1 MAYSSRFTETVLK
14 SEKKSDQYTSNF
26 TKSVFNNTFNSTV
39 DVDINAISRQKA
51 SQDNFPTISLNEN
64 KSILKTISAG
74 TQYLGQGALKGLEG
88 VFVDTPLIMASG
100 VKKLFGDEEGAKTLM
115 EASDVSLADMLI
127 NYVSGNETNP
137 YINGN
142 QNLWN
147 REVDKNSYIKQ
158 DNFGGKVISGIGEM
172 LPTIAIGGGV
182 KGTNL
187 AKKAASNVLLGSKAF
202 SGATNEAYRDSG
214 DIGKSMLYGLGSAGV
229 ELATEQISGGIPG
242 LKQINGNTKREI
254 LKNYAKS
261 AIGEGVEEVTSSLV
275 NPLLQTTYKG
285 SEALNQYKDKDYWK
299 DVLESGLVGTTIGGV
314 LDSPNTIHSIR
325 NNRNLNNKSTG
336 INDLRVNNIN
346 TPVEQNTFE
355 NGLKGDE
362 ILHNQDNIKNSLYQ
376 FEQTNNQ
383 KINKFRE
390 SAVKYNFNNTSESH
404 NMFNTIEKIM
414 QDKDYNV
421 IFDNTIKN
429 KSGNPVNAQIRNE
442 NGEIEIRINPNS
454 NRAGEFL
461 LTHEITHAIETDS
474 MKQLVM
480 DYASKN
486 SEFNQSL
493 KGLKQVYGTNEVSD
507 EVLADISGQL
517 FGNQEFINN
526 LSLKEPNI
534 FKRFYNKIVE
544 LANKITGN
552 SKESL
557 FIKDLKNKWE
567 IAYRNTTNEQAVE
580 NLGKNKFSIQQ
591 DMDGNKYV
599 NVDTN
604 QEIFEGKNLTEQ
616 TKIAKQYILDNFRE
630 NGINANNENINITSK
645 TANEYTHPK
654 NQLPTAT
661 KSSKMKASTELD
673 NLLSISKYQKSAT
686 DDGRHSFAKDGWDY
700 YETTFKVGDNLFTGL
715 VNIGKNGNKKTLYD
729 ITNIKRI
736 DQNRSTSAKA
746 FTTSLV
752 NSTID
757 NISQS
762 NENVNSNTSSAKYSM
777 QNNENNTQELDNS
790 SFSLEQRV
798 SGDGLLDAQDLIEEI
813 KSVGAKVDKNGYVTL
828 YHQTTNENAD
838 KIKQSGKM
846 FAKEPYVYFSTSE
859 SASQSDGRGNIKL
872 EFKIPAEKLILDDIF
887 DDNADVKIKLNSNK
901 ELDVSDYIIS
911 KNRNSISNNHKQKQL
926 DIIKNNNPVNDD
938 YHTWIRNVE
947 DIKTLEE
954 TINDSDWIGYD
965 EYNPDLSRKDIENA
979 IESGKIIVYSSY
991 PVEQGIFVSPSRM
1004 EAESYSG
1011 NGKVYSK
1018 EVNISDVAW
1027 IDPTQGQYAKV
1038 NDTRYSQQNN
1048 KWQTF
1053 LEKNF
1058 KATGT
1063 RTNMNSIRKGNMI
1076 LANSDTRNN
1085 IEKESPLAPR
1095 AIPKDPTKESS
1106 YDFKKTKTRKQVQ
1119 AELLQDMGITL
1130 EDISIGKDIASVDMS
1145 RTDPIRLNEKVFGY
1159 KVGQKINDATINKT
1173 KHNESEKIRWLNNE
1187 RKDIESL
1194 GIKPR
1199 SKESEAVQ
1207 KYGEKQY
1214 VTKNN
1219 EVIPYGDY
1227 ELAIDFPDVKV
1238 QEKIKNAAK
1247 VIRNKYDNYIDNIN
1261 GIITEMGYNPINK
1274 RKDYMRHFEALSDLF
1289 SKYGLPL
1296 NRQSMMNDAL
1306 PTDIN
1311 GLTDQFKPGK
1321 NFFTSAMERFGMKT
1335 SYDAIS
1341 GIDGYLEGAG
1351 DLIYHTED
1359 IQRYRALSKFIRDT
1373 YGSQHGFDD
1382 YSSMTSQE
1390 QAQRY
1395 EDIRFNKLSKYA
1407 AWLDEQ
1413 ANTLAG
1419 KKGKIDRGVEE
1430 TFGRKI
1436 YTICETAKKQV
1447 GSNMT
1452 GFNVRSALTNFASA
1466 IQGASKTNKIAF
1478 IKGTISSVNN
1488 IIHNDDLVNKSDFLT
1503 SRFGSKNLSQKL
1515 WQKVSNAGQIFMEG
1529 SDYFTANQ
1537 IWRSKYF
1544 ENLSKGMTENQA
1556 IKNADDFSA
1565 RIMGDRSKGAT
1576 AALFNSK
1583 TAGFLTQFQLEVNN
1597 QWSSLIHDN
1606 KIDIQS
1612 GNKTGAT
1619 VVFQLGQLA
1628 AMSYLF
1634 NNFMKSVTGSAVMI
1648 DPIDLL
1654 KKIFNPDDDKDIG
1667 EKATEVLGD
1676 VLDDMPFASIF
1687 NGGRIPVGEAF
1698 KGGTTLFKTAT
1709 NQTDSYGNKYKWS
1722 DVKDDIIE
1730 SSFYWLLPTGYGQMR
1745 KSIKG
1750 AQMYSGKLPTA
1761 GSYTKSGN
1769 LRFSADESTKG
1780 KIKAVLFGQY
1790 SSEEAQKYVESGYK
1804 TISKN
1809 KIQEMK
1815 DLNMTSSE
1823 YKKFSKEMTDAT
1835 KTTDSNN
1842 YKLYTD
1848 GENNYW
1854 YDESNGKV
1862 YDSNYRESSKAIQS
1876 LKKVSSKQLKFDY
1889 INSLNLNN
1897 EMKNKILNSYYGGN
1911 VTDSYGYTKYVKKGK
1926 YIYSSDGLQKY
1937 KNESGT
1943 VYWVNKK
1950 TGAIYNSSGKL
1961 AKKISKSK
1969 LTPATQ
1975 DLTYWYDDKNNQLYD
1990 SNYNKV
1996 DNSII
2001 SSLDKETKDIDI
2013 NVYNDYSSYDEY
2025 KYVMTSKSKYNVL
2038 KNSKFDY
2045 SKYQEIKKEISNIKE
2060 KSSNKKTDVFKYI
2073 NKLPYSK
2080 GQKIILFK
2088 MAGGYDVKAH
2098 KNELYNYING
2108 LKLSKREKEEM
2119 WKEIYGG

>member
-14 SEKKSDQYTSNF
+14 SEKKSDQYMSNF

-39 DVDINAISRQKA
+39 DVDINAINRQKA

-74 TQYLGQGALKGLEG
+74 AQHLGQGALKGLEG

-158 DNFGGKVISGIGEM
+158 DNFGGNVISGIGEM

-242 LKQINGNTKREI
+242 LKQINGNTKKEI

-336 INDLRVNNIN
+336 INDLRVNDTN

-421 IFDNTIKN
+421 IFDDTIKN
-429 KSGNPVNAQIRNE
+429 KSGNPVNAQIRNK

-493 KGLKQVYGTNEVSD
+493 EGLKQVYGTNEVSD

-534 FKRFYNKIVE
+534 FKRLYNKIVE

-567 IAYRNTTNEQAVE
+567 TAYRNTTNEQAIN
-580 NLGKNKFSIQQ
+580 NLKN
-591 DMDGNKYV
+591 D
-599 NVDTN
+599 
-604 QEIFEGKNLTEQ
+604 
-616 TKIAKQYILDNFRE
+616 
-630 NGINANNENINITSK
+630 
-645 TANEYTHPK
+645 
-654 NQLPTAT
+654 T
-661 KSSKMKASTELD
+661 KSSKGKLISGEDVIVSDDINGTHPSKQIAEQNLKSMLGIKYLNSSNNTEISIENKDIKKYLNDGYNNQKNTRLKKRISGNYGEILEIAKIDTSKSKQNYKGTNRGKQGFDYYNATLAYPIKNVSGEIIDYKYYEARLVVRKDNNNNFAYDLD
-673 NLLSISKYQKSAT
+673 NFKEKKGVVLDKTSLSIMADKSAH
-686 DDGRHSFAKDGWDY
+686 DSFI
-700 YETTFKVGDNLFTGL
+700 E
-715 VNIGKNGNKKTLYD
+715 
-729 ITNIKRI
+729 
-736 DQNRSTSAKA
+736 
-746 FTTSLV
+746 
-752 NSTID
+752 D

-762 NENVNSNTSSAKYSM
+762 NENVNSNTSSTKYSM
-777 QNNENNTQELDNS
+777 QNNENNTQGLDNS

-798 SGDGLLDAQDLIEEI
+798 SGDGLLDAQDLI
-813 KSVGAKVDKNGYVTL
+813 
-828 YHQTTNENAD
+828 
-838 KIKQSGKM
+838 
-846 FAKEPYVYFSTSE
+846 
-859 SASQSDGRGNIKL
+859 
-872 EFKIPAEKLILDDIF
+872 

-911 KNRNSISNNHKQKQL
+911 KNKNSISNNHKQKQL

-938 YHTWIRNVE
+938 YHTWIRSVE
-947 DIKTLEE
+947 DIKALEE

-991 PVEQGIFVSPSRM
+991 PVEQGIFVSPSKM
-1004 EAESYSG
+1004 EAESYSE

-1038 NDTRYSQQNN
+1038 NDTKYSQQND
-1048 KWQTF
+1048 KWQPF

-1063 RTNMNSIRKGNMI
+1063 RTNMNSIRKGDMI
-1076 LANSDTRNN
+1076 LANSDTKNN

-1130 EDISIGKDIASVDMS
+1130 EDISVGKDIASVDMS

-1173 KHNESEKIRWLNNE
+1173 KHNESKKIRWLNNE

-1247 VIRNKYDNYIDNIN
+1247 VIRNKYDTYIDNIN
-1261 GIITEMGYNPINK
+1261 SIITEMGYNPINK

-1488 IIHNDDLVNKSDFLT
+1488 IIHKDDLVNKSDFLT

-1515 WQKVSNAGQIFMEG
+1515 WQKASNAGQIFMEG

-1654 KKIFNPDDDKDIG
+1654 KKIFNPDDDDKDFG
-1667 EKATEVLGD
+1667 ERATEVLGD

-1730 SSFYWLLPTGYGQMR
+1730 SSFYWLLPTGYGQIR

-1780 KIKAVLFGQY
+1780 KIKAMLFGQY
-1790 SSEEAQKYVESGYK
+1790 SSKEAQKYVESGYK

-1823 YKKFSKEMTDAT
+1823 YR
-1835 KTTDSNN
+1835 N
-1842 YKLYTD
+1842 YKKGL
-1848 GENNYW
+1848 
-1854 YDESNGKV
+1854 SNAGTSI
-1862 YDSNYRESSKAIQS
+1862 DSKLN
-1876 LKKVSSKQLKFDY
+1876 Y
-1889 INSLNLNN
+1889 INKQNYSVSQKNIMANN
-1897 EMKNKILNSYYGGN
+1897 IVNSENIKIDMK
-1911 VTDSYGYTKYVKKGK
+1911 D
-1926 YIYSSDGLQKY
+1926 
-1937 KNESGT
+1937 
-1943 VYWVNKK
+1943 
-1950 TGAIYNSSGKL
+1950 
-1961 AKKISKSK
+1961 
-1969 LTPATQ
+1969 
-1975 DLTYWYDDKNNQLYD
+1975 
-1990 SNYNKV
+1990 
-1996 DNSII
+1996 
-2001 SSLDKETKDIDI
+2001 
-2013 NVYNDYSSYDEY
+2013 YNDYSSYDEY
-2025 KYVMTSKSKYNVL
+2025 KYAMTSKSKYNVL

>member
-14 SEKKSDQYTSNF
+14 SEKKSDQYMSNF

-39 DVDINAISRQKA
+39 DVDINAINRQKA

-74 TQYLGQGALKGLEG
+74 AQHLGQGALKGLEG

-187 AKKAASNVLLGSKAF
+187 TKKAASNVLLGSKAF

-242 LKQINGNTKREI
+242 LKQINGNTKKEI

-285 SEALNQYKDKDYWK
+285 SEALNRYKDKDYWK

-336 INDLRVNNIN
+336 INDLRVNDTN

-421 IFDNTIKN
+421 IFDDTIKT

-493 KGLKQVYGTNEVSD
+493 EGLKQVYGTNEVSD

-567 IAYRNTTNEQAVE
+567 TAYRNTTNEQAIN
-580 NLGKNKFSIQQ
+580 NLKN
-591 DMDGNKYV
+591 D
-599 NVDTN
+599 
-604 QEIFEGKNLTEQ
+604 
-616 TKIAKQYILDNFRE
+616 
-630 NGINANNENINITSK
+630 
-645 TANEYTHPK
+645 
-654 NQLPTAT
+654 T
-661 KSSKMKASTELD
+661 KSSKGKLISGEDVIVSDDINGTHPSKQIAEQNLKSMLGIKYLNSSNNTEISIENKDIKKYLNDGYNNQKNTRLKKRISGNYGEILEIAKIDTSKSKQNYKGTNRGKQGFDYYNATLAYPIKNVLGEIIDYKYYEARLVVRKDNNNNFAYDLD
-673 NLLSISKYQKSAT
+673 NFKEKKGIVLDKTSLSIMADKSAH
-686 DDGRHSFAKDGWDY
+686 DSFT
-700 YETTFKVGDNLFTGL
+700 E
-715 VNIGKNGNKKTLYD
+715 
-729 ITNIKRI
+729 
-736 DQNRSTSAKA
+736 
-746 FTTSLV
+746 
-752 NSTID
+752 D

-762 NENVNSNTSSAKYSM
+762 NENVNSNTSSTKYSM
-777 QNNENNTQELDNS
+777 QNNENNTQ
-790 SFSLEQRV
+790 
-798 SGDGLLDAQDLIEEI
+798 
-813 KSVGAKVDKNGYVTL
+813 
-828 YHQTTNENAD
+828 
-838 KIKQSGKM
+838 
-846 FAKEPYVYFSTSE
+846 
-859 SASQSDGRGNIKL
+859 
-872 EFKIPAEKLILDDIF
+872 
-887 DDNADVKIKLNSNK
+887 
-901 ELDVSDYIIS
+901 
-911 KNRNSISNNHKQKQL
+911 
-926 DIIKNNNPVNDD
+926 
-938 YHTWIRNVE
+938 
-947 DIKTLEE
+947 
-954 TINDSDWIGYD
+954 
-965 EYNPDLSRKDIENA
+965 
-979 IESGKIIVYSSY
+979 
-991 PVEQGIFVSPSRM
+991 
-1004 EAESYSG
+1004 
-1011 NGKVYSK
+1011 
-1018 EVNISDVAW
+1018 
-1027 IDPTQGQYAKV
+1027 GQYAKV
-1038 NDTRYSQQNN
+1038 NDTKYSQQND
-1048 KWQTF
+1048 KWQPF

-1063 RTNMNSIRKGNMI
+1063 RTNMNSIRKGDMI
-1076 LANSDTRNN
+1076 LANSDTKNN

-1130 EDISIGKDIASVDMS
+1130 EDISVGKDIASVDMS

-1173 KHNESEKIRWLNNE
+1173 KHNESKKIRWLNNE

-1247 VIRNKYDNYIDNIN
+1247 VIRNKYDTYIDNIN
-1261 GIITEMGYNPINK
+1261 SIITEMGYNPINK

-1321 NFFTSAMERFGMKT
+1321 NFFTSAMERVGMKT

-1654 KKIFNPDDDKDIG
+1654 KKIFNPDDDDKDFG
-1667 EKATEVLGD
+1667 ERATEVLGD

-1698 KGGTTLFKTAT
+1698 KGGTTLFKTVT

-1722 DVKDDIIE
+1722 NVKDDIIE
-1730 SSFYWLLPTGYGQMR
+1730 SSFYWLLPTGYGQIR

-1780 KIKAVLFGQY
+1780 KIKAMLFGQY
-1790 SSEEAQKYVESGYK
+1790 SSKEAQKYVESGYK

-1823 YKKFSKEMTDAT
+1823 YR
-1835 KTTDSNN
+1835 N
-1842 YKLYTD
+1842 YKKGL
-1848 GENNYW
+1848 
-1854 YDESNGKV
+1854 SNAGTSI
-1862 YDSNYRESSKAIQS
+1862 DSKLN
-1876 LKKVSSKQLKFDY
+1876 Y
-1889 INSLNLNN
+1889 INKQNYSVSQKNIMANN
-1897 EMKNKILNSYYGGN
+1897 IVNSENIKIDMK
-1911 VTDSYGYTKYVKKGK
+1911 D
-1926 YIYSSDGLQKY
+1926 
-1937 KNESGT
+1937 
-1943 VYWVNKK
+1943 
-1950 TGAIYNSSGKL
+1950 
-1961 AKKISKSK
+1961 
-1969 LTPATQ
+1969 
-1975 DLTYWYDDKNNQLYD
+1975 
-1990 SNYNKV
+1990 
-1996 DNSII
+1996 
-2001 SSLDKETKDIDI
+2001 
-2013 NVYNDYSSYDEY
+2013 YNDYSSYDEY
-2025 KYVMTSKSKYNVL
+2025 KYAMTSKSKYNVL

-2088 MAGGYDVKAH
+2088 MAGGYDVKVH

>member
-14 SEKKSDQYTSNF
+14 SEKKSDQYMSNF

-39 DVDINAISRQKA
+39 DVDINAINRQKA

-74 TQYLGQGALKGLEG
+74 AQHLGQGALKGLEG

-242 LKQINGNTKREI
+242 LKQINGNTKKEI

-336 INDLRVNNIN
+336 INDLRVNDTN

-421 IFDNTIKN
+421 IFDDIIKN
-429 KSGNPVNAQIRNE
+429 KSGNPVNAQIRNK

-493 KGLKQVYGTNEVSD
+493 EGLKQVYGTNEVSD

-534 FKRFYNKIVE
+534 FKRLYNKIVE

-567 IAYRNTTNEQAVE
+567 TAYRNTTNEQAIN
-580 NLGKNKFSIQQ
+580 NLKN
-591 DMDGNKYV
+591 D
-599 NVDTN
+599 
-604 QEIFEGKNLTEQ
+604 
-616 TKIAKQYILDNFRE
+616 
-630 NGINANNENINITSK
+630 
-645 TANEYTHPK
+645 
-654 NQLPTAT
+654 T
-661 KSSKMKASTELD
+661 KSSKGKLISGEDVIVSDDINGTHPSKQIAEQNLKSMLGIKYLNSSNNTEISIENKDIKKYLNDGYNNQKNTRLKKRISGNYGEILEIAKIDTSKSKQNYKGTNRGKQGFDYYNATLAYPIKNVSGEIIDYKYYEARLVVRKDNNNNFAYDLD
-673 NLLSISKYQKSAT
+673 NFKEKKGVVLDKTSLSIMADKSAH
-686 DDGRHSFAKDGWDY
+686 DSFI
-700 YETTFKVGDNLFTGL
+700 E
-715 VNIGKNGNKKTLYD
+715 
-729 ITNIKRI
+729 
-736 DQNRSTSAKA
+736 
-746 FTTSLV
+746 
-752 NSTID
+752 D

-762 NENVNSNTSSAKYSM
+762 NENVNSNTSSTKYSM
-777 QNNENNTQELDNS
+777 QNNENNTQGLDNS

-798 SGDGLLDAQDLIEEI
+798 SGDGLLDAQDLI
-813 KSVGAKVDKNGYVTL
+813 
-828 YHQTTNENAD
+828 
-838 KIKQSGKM
+838 
-846 FAKEPYVYFSTSE
+846 
-859 SASQSDGRGNIKL
+859 
-872 EFKIPAEKLILDDIF
+872 

-911 KNRNSISNNHKQKQL
+911 KNKNSISNNHKQKQL

-938 YHTWIRNVE
+938 YHTWIRSVE
-947 DIKTLEE
+947 DIKALEE

-991 PVEQGIFVSPSRM
+991 PVEQGIFVSPSKM
-1004 EAESYSG
+1004 EAESYSE

-1038 NDTRYSQQNN
+1038 NDTKYSQQND
-1048 KWQTF
+1048 KWQPF

-1063 RTNMNSIRKGNMI
+1063 RTNMNSIRKGDMI
-1076 LANSDTRNN
+1076 LANSDTKNN

-1130 EDISIGKDIASVDMS
+1130 EDISVGKDIASVDMS

-1173 KHNESEKIRWLNNE
+1173 KHNESKKIRWLNNE

-1247 VIRNKYDNYIDNIN
+1247 VIRNKYDTYIDNIN
-1261 GIITEMGYNPINK
+1261 SIITEMGYNPINK

-1654 KKIFNPDDDKDIG
+1654 KKIFNPDDDDKDFG
-1667 EKATEVLGD
+1667 ERATEVLGD
-1676 VLDDMPFASIF
+1676 VLDDMPFVSIF

-1730 SSFYWLLPTGYGQMR
+1730 SSFYWLLPTGYGQIR

-1823 YKKFSKEMTDAT
+1823 YKKFFKEMTDAT

-2025 KYVMTSKSKYNVL
+2025 KYAMTSKSKYNVL

>member
-14 SEKKSDQYTSNF
+14 SEKKSDQYMSNF

-39 DVDINAISRQKA
+39 DVDINAINRQKA

-74 TQYLGQGALKGLEG
+74 AQHLGQGALKGLEG

-242 LKQINGNTKREI
+242 LKQINGNTKKEI

-336 INDLRVNNIN
+336 INDLRVNDTN

-421 IFDNTIKN
+421 IFDDTIKN
-429 KSGNPVNAQIRNE
+429 KSGNPVNAQIRNK

-493 KGLKQVYGTNEVSD
+493 EGLKQVYGTNEVSD

-534 FKRFYNKIVE
+534 FKRLYNKIVE

-567 IAYRNTTNEQAVE
+567 TAYRNTTNEQAIN
-580 NLGKNKFSIQQ
+580 NLKN
-591 DMDGNKYV
+591 D
-599 NVDTN
+599 
-604 QEIFEGKNLTEQ
+604 
-616 TKIAKQYILDNFRE
+616 
-630 NGINANNENINITSK
+630 
-645 TANEYTHPK
+645 
-654 NQLPTAT
+654 T
-661 KSSKMKASTELD
+661 KSSKGKLISGEDVIVSDDINGTHPSKQIAEQNLKSMLGIKYLNSSNNTEISIENKDIKKYLNDGYNNQKNTRLKKRISGNYGEILEIAKIDTSKSKQNYKGTNRGKQGFDYYNATLAYPIKNVSGEIIDYKYYEARLVVRKDNNNNFAYDLD
-673 NLLSISKYQKSAT
+673 NFKEKKGVVLDKTSLSIMADKSAH
-686 DDGRHSFAKDGWDY
+686 DSFI
-700 YETTFKVGDNLFTGL
+700 E
-715 VNIGKNGNKKTLYD
+715 
-729 ITNIKRI
+729 
-736 DQNRSTSAKA
+736 
-746 FTTSLV
+746 
-752 NSTID
+752 D

-762 NENVNSNTSSAKYSM
+762 NENVNSNTSSTKYSM
-777 QNNENNTQELDNS
+777 QNNENNTQGLDNS

-859 SASQSDGRGNIKL
+859 SASQSDGRGNTKL

-887 DDNADVKIKLNSNK
+887 SDNADLKVPLKGSKT
-901 ELDVSDYIIS
+901 LDVSNY
-911 KNRNSISNNHKQKQL
+911 L
-926 DIIKNNNPVNDD
+926 
-938 YHTWIRNVE
+938 
-947 DIKTLEE
+947 
-954 TINDSDWIGYD
+954 
-965 EYNPDLSRKDIENA
+965 
-979 IESGKIIVYSSY
+979 
-991 PVEQGIFVSPSRM
+991 
-1004 EAESYSG
+1004 
-1011 NGKVYSK
+1011 
-1018 EVNISDVAW
+1018 
-1027 IDPTQGQYAKV
+1027 V
-1038 NDTRYSQQNN
+1038 NDTKYSQQNDN
-1048 KWQTF
+1048 SSILKNSNGKEIDVSDLKENSTMERFHYNRKYDKNNIVTYRGESDNTGANPAFYGLGLYTTLDSKYAKKYGNVFVVDNSLLPDNPLKFKTQNDFNIWEQELARELGIRKSELYSDDYGVEQYIKKLGYDGLMIGTGKDTDLISYKDVAIKYSQQNDKWQPF

-1063 RTNMNSIRKGNMI
+1063 RTNMNSIRKGDMI
-1076 LANSDTRNN
+1076 LANSDTKNN

-1130 EDISIGKDIASVDMS
+1130 EDISVGKDIASVDMS

-1173 KHNESEKIRWLNNE
+1173 KHNESKKIRWLNNE

-1247 VIRNKYDNYIDNIN
+1247 VIRNKYDTYIDNIN
-1261 GIITEMGYNPINK
+1261 SIITEMGYNPINK

-1654 KKIFNPDDDKDIG
+1654 KKIFNPDDDDKDFG
-1667 EKATEVLGD
+1667 ERATEVLGD

-1730 SSFYWLLPTGYGQMR
+1730 SSFYWLLPTGYGQIR

-1750 AQMYSGKLPTA
+1750 AQMYSGKLPTS

-1823 YKKFSKEMTDAT
+1823 YR
-1835 KTTDSNN
+1835 N
-1842 YKLYTD
+1842 YKKGL
-1848 GENNYW
+1848 
-1854 YDESNGKV
+1854 SNAGTNI
-1862 YDSNYRESSKAIQS
+1862 DSKLN
-1876 LKKVSSKQLKFDY
+1876 Y
-1889 INSLNLNN
+1889 INKQNYSVSQKNIMANN
-1897 EMKNKILNSYYGGN
+1897 IVNSENIKIDMK
-1911 VTDSYGYTKYVKKGK
+1911 D
-1926 YIYSSDGLQKY
+1926 
-1937 KNESGT
+1937 
-1943 VYWVNKK
+1943 
-1950 TGAIYNSSGKL
+1950 
-1961 AKKISKSK
+1961 
-1969 LTPATQ
+1969 
-1975 DLTYWYDDKNNQLYD
+1975 
-1990 SNYNKV
+1990 
-1996 DNSII
+1996 
-2001 SSLDKETKDIDI
+2001 
-2013 NVYNDYSSYDEY
+2013 YNDYSSYDEY
-2025 KYVMTSKSKYNVL
+2025 KYAITSKSKYNVL

-2060 KSSNKKTDVFKYI
+2060 KYSNKKTDVFKYI

>member
-14 SEKKSDQYTSNF
+14 SEKKSDQYMSNF

-39 DVDINAISRQKA
+39 DVDINAINRQKA

-74 TQYLGQGALKGLEG
+74 AQHLGQGALKGLEG

-242 LKQINGNTKREI
+242 LKQINGNTKKEI

-325 NNRNLNNKSTG
+325 NNRNSNNKSTG
-336 INDLRVNNIN
+336 INDLRINDTN

-421 IFDNTIKN
+421 IFDDTIKN

-493 KGLKQVYGTNEVSD
+493 EGLKQVYGTNEVSD

-534 FKRFYNKIVE
+534 FKRLYNKIVE

-567 IAYRNTTNEQAVE
+567 TAYRNTTNEQAIN
-580 NLGKNKFSIQQ
+580 NLKN
-591 DMDGNKYV
+591 D
-599 NVDTN
+599 
-604 QEIFEGKNLTEQ
+604 
-616 TKIAKQYILDNFRE
+616 
-630 NGINANNENINITSK
+630 
-645 TANEYTHPK
+645 
-654 NQLPTAT
+654 T
-661 KSSKMKASTELD
+661 KSSKGKLISGEDVIVSDDINGTHPSKQIAEQNLKSMLGIKYLNSSNNTEISIENKDIKKYLNDGYNNQKNTRLKKRISGNYGEILEIAKIDTSKSKQNYKGTNRGKQGFDYYNATLAYPIKNVSGEIIDYKYYEARLVVRKDNNNNFAYDLD
-673 NLLSISKYQKSAT
+673 NFKEKKGVVLDKTSLSIMADKSAH
-686 DDGRHSFAKDGWDY
+686 DSFI
-700 YETTFKVGDNLFTGL
+700 E
-715 VNIGKNGNKKTLYD
+715 
-729 ITNIKRI
+729 
-736 DQNRSTSAKA
+736 
-746 FTTSLV
+746 
-752 NSTID
+752 D

-762 NENVNSNTSSAKYSM
+762 NENVNSNTSSTKYSM
-777 QNNENNTQELDNS
+777 QNNENNTQGLDNS

-859 SASQSDGRGNIKL
+859 SASQSDGRGNTKL

-911 KNRNSISNNHKQKQL
+911 KNKSSISNNHKQKQL

-938 YHTWIRNVE
+938 YHTWIRSVE
-947 DIKTLEE
+947 DIKALEE

-965 EYNPDLSRKDIENA
+965 EYNPDLSRKDIETA

-991 PVEQGIFVSPSRM
+991 PVEQGMFVSPSKM
-1004 EAESYSG
+1004 EAESYSE

-1038 NDTRYSQQNN
+1038 NDTKYSQQND
-1048 KWQTF
+1048 KWQPF

-1063 RTNMNSIRKGNMI
+1063 RTNMNSIRKGDMI
-1076 LANSDTRNN
+1076 LANSDTKNN

-1130 EDISIGKDIASVDMS
+1130 EDISVGKDIASVDMS

-1173 KHNESEKIRWLNNE
+1173 KHNESKKIRWLNNE

-1247 VIRNKYDNYIDNIN
+1247 VIRNKYDTYIDNIN
-1261 GIITEMGYNPINK
+1261 SIITEMGYNPINK

-1654 KKIFNPDDDKDIG
+1654 KKIFNPDDDDKDFG
-1667 EKATEVLGD
+1667 ERATEVLGD

-1722 DVKDDIIE
+1722 NVKDDIIE
-1730 SSFYWLLPTGYGQMR
+1730 SSFYWLLPTGYGQIR

-1761 GSYTKSGN
+1761 GSYTNSGN

-1780 KIKAVLFGQY
+1780 KIKAMLFGQY
-1790 SSEEAQKYVESGYK
+1790 SSKEAQKYVESGYK

-1823 YKKFSKEMTDAT
+1823 YR
-1835 KTTDSNN
+1835 N
-1842 YKLYTD
+1842 YKKGL
-1848 GENNYW
+1848 
-1854 YDESNGKV
+1854 SNAGTSI
-1862 YDSNYRESSKAIQS
+1862 DSKLN
-1876 LKKVSSKQLKFDY
+1876 Y
-1889 INSLNLNN
+1889 INKQNYSVSQKNIMANN
-1897 EMKNKILNSYYGGN
+1897 IVNSENIKIDMK
-1911 VTDSYGYTKYVKKGK
+1911 D
-1926 YIYSSDGLQKY
+1926 
-1937 KNESGT
+1937 
-1943 VYWVNKK
+1943 
-1950 TGAIYNSSGKL
+1950 
-1961 AKKISKSK
+1961 
-1969 LTPATQ
+1969 
-1975 DLTYWYDDKNNQLYD
+1975 
-1990 SNYNKV
+1990 
-1996 DNSII
+1996 
-2001 SSLDKETKDIDI
+2001 
-2013 NVYNDYSSYDEY
+2013 YNDYSSYDEY
-2025 KYVMTSKSKYNVL
+2025 KYAMTSKSKYNVL

>member
-14 SEKKSDQYTSNF
+14 SEKKSDQYMSNF

-39 DVDINAISRQKA
+39 DVDINAINRQKA

-74 TQYLGQGALKGLEG
+74 AQHLGQGALKGLEG

-242 LKQINGNTKREI
+242 LKQINGNTKKEI

-325 NNRNLNNKSTG
+325 NNRNLNHKSTG
-336 INDLRVNNIN
+336 INDLRINDIN

-355 NGLKGDE
+355 NGLKDDE
-362 ILHNQDNIKNSLYQ
+362 ILLNQDNIKNSLYQ

-421 IFDNTIKN
+421 IFDDTIKN
-429 KSGNPVNAQIRNE
+429 KSGNPVNAQIRNK

-493 KGLKQVYGTNEVSD
+493 EGLKQVYGTNEVSD

-534 FKRFYNKIVE
+534 FKRLYNKIVE

-567 IAYRNTTNEQAVE
+567 TAYRNTTNEQAIN
-580 NLGKNKFSIQQ
+580 NLKN
-591 DMDGNKYV
+591 D
-599 NVDTN
+599 
-604 QEIFEGKNLTEQ
+604 
-616 TKIAKQYILDNFRE
+616 
-630 NGINANNENINITSK
+630 
-645 TANEYTHPK
+645 
-654 NQLPTAT
+654 T
-661 KSSKMKASTELD
+661 KSSKGKLISGEDVIVSDDINGTHPSKQIAEQNLKSMLGIKYLNSSNNTEISIENKDIKKYLNDGYNNQKNTRLKKRISGNYGEILEIAKIDTSKSKQNYKGTNRGKQGFDYYNATLAYPIKNVSGEIIDYKYYEARLVVRKDNNNNFAYDLD
-673 NLLSISKYQKSAT
+673 NFKEKKGVVLDKTSLSIMADKSAH
-686 DDGRHSFAKDGWDY
+686 DSFI
-700 YETTFKVGDNLFTGL
+700 E
-715 VNIGKNGNKKTLYD
+715 
-729 ITNIKRI
+729 
-736 DQNRSTSAKA
+736 
-746 FTTSLV
+746 
-752 NSTID
+752 D

-762 NENVNSNTSSAKYSM
+762 NENVNSNTSSTKYSM
-777 QNNENNTQELDNS
+777 QNNENNTQGLDNS

-798 SGDGLLDAQDLIEEI
+798 SGDGLLDAQDLI
-813 KSVGAKVDKNGYVTL
+813 
-828 YHQTTNENAD
+828 
-838 KIKQSGKM
+838 
-846 FAKEPYVYFSTSE
+846 
-859 SASQSDGRGNIKL
+859 
-872 EFKIPAEKLILDDIF
+872 

-911 KNRNSISNNHKQKQL
+911 KNKNSISNNHKQKQL

-938 YHTWIRNVE
+938 YHTWIRSVE
-947 DIKTLEE
+947 DIKALEE

-991 PVEQGIFVSPSRM
+991 PVEQGIFVSPSKM
-1004 EAESYSG
+1004 EAESYSE

-1038 NDTRYSQQNN
+1038 NDTKYSQQND
-1048 KWQTF
+1048 KWQPF

-1058 KATGT
+1058 KATRT
-1063 RTNMNSIRKGNMI
+1063 RTNMNSIRKGDMI
-1076 LANSDTRNN
+1076 LANSDTKNN

-1130 EDISIGKDIASVDMS
+1130 EDISVGKDIASVDMS

-1173 KHNESEKIRWLNNE
+1173 KHNESKKIRWLNNE

-1247 VIRNKYDNYIDNIN
+1247 VIRNKYDTYIDNIN
-1261 GIITEMGYNPINK
+1261 SIITEMGYNPINK

-1654 KKIFNPDDDKDIG
+1654 KKIFNPDDDDKDFG
-1667 EKATEVLGD
+1667 ERATEVLGD

-1730 SSFYWLLPTGYGQMR
+1730 SSFYWLLPTGYGQIR

-1761 GSYTKSGN
+1761 GSYTNSGN

-1780 KIKAVLFGQY
+1780 KIKAMLFGQY
-1790 SSEEAQKYVESGYK
+1790 SSKEAQKYVESGYK

-1823 YKKFSKEMTDAT
+1823 YR
-1835 KTTDSNN
+1835 N
-1842 YKLYTD
+1842 YKKGL
-1848 GENNYW
+1848 
-1854 YDESNGKV
+1854 SNAGTSI
-1862 YDSNYRESSKAIQS
+1862 DSKLN
-1876 LKKVSSKQLKFDY
+1876 Y
-1889 INSLNLNN
+1889 INKQNYSVSQKNIMANN
-1897 EMKNKILNSYYGGN
+1897 IVNSENIKIDMK
-1911 VTDSYGYTKYVKKGK
+1911 D
-1926 YIYSSDGLQKY
+1926 
-1937 KNESGT
+1937 
-1943 VYWVNKK
+1943 
-1950 TGAIYNSSGKL
+1950 
-1961 AKKISKSK
+1961 
-1969 LTPATQ
+1969 
-1975 DLTYWYDDKNNQLYD
+1975 
-1990 SNYNKV
+1990 
-1996 DNSII
+1996 
-2001 SSLDKETKDIDI
+2001 
-2013 NVYNDYSSYDEY
+2013 YNDYSSYDEY
-2025 KYVMTSKSKYNVL
+2025 KYAMTSKSKYNVL

>member
-1 MAYSSRFTETVLK
+1 MKTGR
-14 SEKKSDQYTSNF
+14 
-26 TKSVFNNTFNSTV
+26 
-39 DVDINAISRQKA
+39 
-51 SQDNFPTISLNEN
+51 LNKYIYGEDSKQSEN
-64 KSILKTISAG
+64 KSVLKTASAIE
-74 TQYLGQGALKGLEG
+74 QYFGQGALKGLEG
-88 VFVDTPLIMASG
+88 VFVDTPLIMAAG

-115 EASDVSLADMLI
+115 EASDVSSTNMLI

-187 AKKAASNVLLGSKAF
+187 TKKAASNVLLGSKAF

-242 LKQINGNTKREI
+242 LKQINGNTKKEI

-285 SEALNQYKDKDYWK
+285 SEALNRYKDKDYWK

-336 INDLRVNNIN
+336 INDLRVNDTN

-421 IFDNTIKN
+421 IFDDTIKT

-493 KGLKQVYGTNEVSD
+493 EGLKQVYGTNEVSD

-567 IAYRNTTNEQAVE
+567 TAYRNTTNEQAIN
-580 NLGKNKFSIQQ
+580 NLKN
-591 DMDGNKYV
+591 D
-599 NVDTN
+599 
-604 QEIFEGKNLTEQ
+604 
-616 TKIAKQYILDNFRE
+616 
-630 NGINANNENINITSK
+630 
-645 TANEYTHPK
+645 
-654 NQLPTAT
+654 T
-661 KSSKMKASTELD
+661 KSSKGKLISGEDVIVSDDINGTHPSKQIAEQNLKSMLGIKYLNSSNNTEISIENKDIKKYLNDGYNNQKNTRLKKRISGNYGEILEIAKIDTSKSKQNYKGTNRGKQGFDYYNATLAYPIKNVSGEIIDYKYYEARLVVRKDNNNNFAYDLD
-673 NLLSISKYQKSAT
+673 NFKEKKGIVLDKTSLSIMADKSAH
-686 DDGRHSFAKDGWDY
+686 DSFT
-700 YETTFKVGDNLFTGL
+700 E
-715 VNIGKNGNKKTLYD
+715 
-729 ITNIKRI
+729 
-736 DQNRSTSAKA
+736 
-746 FTTSLV
+746 
-752 NSTID
+752 D

-762 NENVNSNTSSAKYSM
+762 NENVNSNTSSTKYSM
-777 QNNENNTQELDNS
+777 QNNENNTQ
-790 SFSLEQRV
+790 
-798 SGDGLLDAQDLIEEI
+798 
-813 KSVGAKVDKNGYVTL
+813 
-828 YHQTTNENAD
+828 
-838 KIKQSGKM
+838 
-846 FAKEPYVYFSTSE
+846 
-859 SASQSDGRGNIKL
+859 
-872 EFKIPAEKLILDDIF
+872 
-887 DDNADVKIKLNSNK
+887 
-901 ELDVSDYIIS
+901 
-911 KNRNSISNNHKQKQL
+911 
-926 DIIKNNNPVNDD
+926 
-938 YHTWIRNVE
+938 
-947 DIKTLEE
+947 
-954 TINDSDWIGYD
+954 
-965 EYNPDLSRKDIENA
+965 
-979 IESGKIIVYSSY
+979 
-991 PVEQGIFVSPSRM
+991 
-1004 EAESYSG
+1004 
-1011 NGKVYSK
+1011 
-1018 EVNISDVAW
+1018 
-1027 IDPTQGQYAKV
+1027 GQYAKV
-1038 NDTRYSQQNN
+1038 NDTKYSQQND
-1048 KWQTF
+1048 KWQPF

-1063 RTNMNSIRKGNMI
+1063 RTNMNSIRKGDMI
-1076 LANSDTRNN
+1076 LANIDTKNN

-1130 EDISIGKDIASVDMS
+1130 EDISVGKDIASVDMS

-1173 KHNESEKIRWLNNE
+1173 KHNESKKIRWLNNE

-1247 VIRNKYDNYIDNIN
+1247 VIRNKYDTYIDNIN
-1261 GIITEMGYNPINK
+1261 SIITEMGYNPINK

-1654 KKIFNPDDDKDIG
+1654 KKIFNPDDDDKDFG
-1667 EKATEVLGD
+1667 ERATEVLGD

-1722 DVKDDIIE
+1722 NVKDDIIE
-1730 SSFYWLLPTGYGQMR
+1730 SSFYWLLPTGYGQIR

-1750 AQMYSGKLPTA
+1750 AQMYSGKLPTS

-1862 YDSNYRESSKAIQS
+1862 YDSNYRESSKVIQS

-2025 KYVMTSKSKYNVL
+2025 KYAMTSKSKYNVL

-2088 MAGGYDVKAH
+2088 MAGGYDVKTH

>member
-14 SEKKSDQYTSNF
+14 SEKKSDQYMSNF

-39 DVDINAISRQKA
+39 DVDINAINRQKA

-74 TQYLGQGALKGLEG
+74 TQHLGQGALKGLEG

-242 LKQINGNTKREI
+242 LKQINGNTKKEI

-325 NNRNLNNKSTG
+325 NNRNSNNKSTG
-336 INDLRVNNIN
+336 INDLRVNDIN

-362 ILHNQDNIKNSLYQ
+362 ILLNQDNIKNSLYQ

-390 SAVKYNFNNTSESH
+390 SAEKYNFNNTSESH

-421 IFDNTIKN
+421 IFDDTIKN

-486 SEFNQSL
+486 NEFNQSL
-493 KGLKQVYGTNEVSD
+493 EGLKQVYDTNEVSD

-534 FKRFYNKIVE
+534 FKSFYNKIVE

-567 IAYRNTTNEQAVE
+567 TAYRNTTNEQAMN
-580 NLGKNKFSIQQ
+580 NLQNDSKYMMTSVNGMQNGINVSDRYNDIKNKYEKALKLNGQYDNETIRQNTGWFK
-591 DMDGNKYV
+591 DKDGNWEFEISDQYTKFKKQPKTNTKYNLSDIFEANTLYEMYPKLKNISIEFRDVKGKSGTYNSKTNKITVNNSMINDLNNLRGTVLHEIQHYIQNVEGLPTGTTLLFGNEQYV
-599 NVDTN
+599 NNKGEIEAADT
-604 QEIFEGKNLTEQ
+604 KNRKDLTVIQRKNIIPESAKENPVHPNREALLNRKR
-616 TKIAKQYILDNFRE
+616 TTVEKIAEKVYNKFGGNSNETLEEADFQSFGKASEKNNKAYTGYE
-630 NGINANNENINITSK
+630 NGIK
-645 TANEYTHPK
+645 
-654 NQLPTAT
+654 
-661 KSSKMKASTELD
+661 ELD
-673 NLLSISKYQKSAT
+673 K
-686 DDGRHSFAKDGWDY
+686 
-700 YETTFKVGDNLFTGL
+700 
-715 VNIGKNGNKKTLYD
+715 
-729 ITNIKRI
+729 
-736 DQNRSTSAKA
+736 
-746 FTTSLV
+746 
-752 NSTID
+752 
-757 NISQS
+757 
-762 NENVNSNTSSAKYSM
+762 
-777 QNNENNTQELDNS
+777 NS
-790 SFSLEQRV
+790 SFSILKNNNGKQIDISNLKENLTMERLHYNRKYDKNNITAYRGV
-798 SGDGLLDAQDLIEEI
+798 SDDTGFNGAFYGLGLYTTLDA
-813 KSVGAKVDKNGYVTL
+813 KYAKQYGDVMVIDSNLLPNNPLKFKTQN
-828 YHQTTNENAD
+828 D
-838 KIKQSGKM
+838 
-846 FAKEPYVYFSTSE
+846 
-859 SASQSDGRGNIKL
+859 
-872 EFKIPAEKLILDDIF
+872 FKIWEQELA
-887 DDNADVKIKLNSNK
+887 K
-901 ELDVSDYIIS
+901 ELDVRRNELYSDDYGVEQYIKKLGYDGLMIGTGKDTDIIS
-911 KNRNSISNNHKQKQL
+911 F
-926 DIIKNNNPVNDD
+926 
-938 YHTWIRNVE
+938 
-947 DIKTLEE
+947 
-954 TINDSDWIGYD
+954 
-965 EYNPDLSRKDIENA
+965 KDVT
-979 IESGKIIVYSSY
+979 K
-991 PVEQGIFVSPSRM
+991 
-1004 EAESYSG
+1004 
-1011 NGKVYSK
+1011 K
-1018 EVNISDVAW
+1018 
-1027 IDPTQGQYAKV
+1027 
-1038 NDTRYSQQNN
+1038 YSQQND

-1063 RTNMNSIRKGNMI
+1063 RTNMNSIRKGDMI
-1076 LANSDTRNN
+1076 LANSDTKNN

-1095 AIPKDPTKESS
+1095 EIPKDPTKESS

-1159 KVGQKINDATINKT
+1159 KVGQKINDATVNKT

-1544 ENLSKGMTENQA
+1544 ENLSKGMAENQA

-1654 KKIFNPDDDKDIG
+1654 KKIFNSDDDDKDFG
-1667 EKATEVLGD
+1667 ERATEVLGD

-1730 SSFYWLLPTGYGQMR
+1730 SSFYWLLPTGYGQIR

-1823 YKKFSKEMTDAT
+1823 YKKFFKEMTDAT

-2025 KYVMTSKSKYNVL
+2025 KYAMTSKSKYNVL

>member
-14 SEKKSDQYTSNF
+14 SEKKSDQYMSNF

-39 DVDINAISRQKA
+39 DVDINAINRQKA
-51 SQDNFPTISLNEN
+51 SQDNFPTISLNGN

-74 TQYLGQGALKGLEG
+74 AQHLGQGALKGLEG

-242 LKQINGNTKREI
+242 LKQINGNTKKEI

-336 INDLRVNNIN
+336 INDLRVNDTN

-421 IFDNTIKN
+421 IFDDTIKN
-429 KSGNPVNAQIRNE
+429 KSGNPVNAQIRNK
-442 NGEIEIRINPNS
+442 NGEIEIRINPSS

-493 KGLKQVYGTNEVSD
+493 EGLKQVYGTNEVSD

-534 FKRFYNKIVE
+534 FKRLYNKIVE

-567 IAYRNTTNEQAVE
+567 TAYRNTTNEQAIN
-580 NLGKNKFSIQQ
+580 NLKN
-591 DMDGNKYV
+591 D
-599 NVDTN
+599 
-604 QEIFEGKNLTEQ
+604 
-616 TKIAKQYILDNFRE
+616 
-630 NGINANNENINITSK
+630 
-645 TANEYTHPK
+645 
-654 NQLPTAT
+654 T
-661 KSSKMKASTELD
+661 KSSKGKLISGEDVIVSDDINGTHPSKQIAEQNLKSMLGIKYLNSSNNTEISIENKDIKKYLNDGYNNQKNTRLKKRISGNYGEILEIAKIDTSKSKQNYKGTNRGKQGFDYYNATLAYPIKNVSGEIIDYKYYEARLVVRKDNNNNFAYDLD
-673 NLLSISKYQKSAT
+673 NFKEKKGVVLDKTSLSIMADKSAH
-686 DDGRHSFAKDGWDY
+686 DSFI
-700 YETTFKVGDNLFTGL
+700 E
-715 VNIGKNGNKKTLYD
+715 
-729 ITNIKRI
+729 
-736 DQNRSTSAKA
+736 
-746 FTTSLV
+746 
-752 NSTID
+752 D

-762 NENVNSNTSSAKYSM
+762 NENVNSNTSSTKYSM
-777 QNNENNTQELDNS
+777 QNNENNTQGLDNS

-859 SASQSDGRGNIKL
+859 SASQSDGRGNTKL

-911 KNRNSISNNHKQKQL
+911 KNKSSISNNHKQKQL

-938 YHTWIRNVE
+938 YHTWIRSVE
-947 DIKTLEE
+947 DIKALEE

-991 PVEQGIFVSPSRM
+991 PVEQGMFVSPSKM
-1004 EAESYSG
+1004 EAESYSE

-1038 NDTRYSQQNN
+1038 NDTKYSQQND
-1048 KWQTF
+1048 KWQPF

-1063 RTNMNSIRKGNMI
+1063 RTNMNSIRKGDMI
-1076 LANSDTRNN
+1076 LANSDTKNN

-1130 EDISIGKDIASVDMS
+1130 EDISVGKDIASVDMS

-1173 KHNESEKIRWLNNE
+1173 KHNESKKIRWLNNE

-1247 VIRNKYDNYIDNIN
+1247 VIRNKYDTYIDNIN
-1261 GIITEMGYNPINK
+1261 SIITEMGYNPINK

-1654 KKIFNPDDDKDIG
+1654 KKIFNPDDDDKDFG
-1667 EKATEVLGD
+1667 ERATEVLGD

-1730 SSFYWLLPTGYGQMR
+1730 SSFYWLLPTGYGQIR

-1769 LRFSADESTKG
+1769 LRFSADESIKG
-1780 KIKAVLFGQY
+1780 KIKAMLFGQY
-1790 SSEEAQKYVESGYK
+1790 SSKEAQKYVESGYK

-1823 YKKFSKEMTDAT
+1823 YR
-1835 KTTDSNN
+1835 N
-1842 YKLYTD
+1842 YKKGL
-1848 GENNYW
+1848 
-1854 YDESNGKV
+1854 SNAGTSI
-1862 YDSNYRESSKAIQS
+1862 DSKLN
-1876 LKKVSSKQLKFDY
+1876 Y
-1889 INSLNLNN
+1889 INKQNYSVSQKNIMANN
-1897 EMKNKILNSYYGGN
+1897 IVNSENIKIDMK
-1911 VTDSYGYTKYVKKGK
+1911 D
-1926 YIYSSDGLQKY
+1926 
-1937 KNESGT
+1937 
-1943 VYWVNKK
+1943 
-1950 TGAIYNSSGKL
+1950 
-1961 AKKISKSK
+1961 
-1969 LTPATQ
+1969 
-1975 DLTYWYDDKNNQLYD
+1975 
-1990 SNYNKV
+1990 
-1996 DNSII
+1996 
-2001 SSLDKETKDIDI
+2001 
-2013 NVYNDYSSYDEY
+2013 YNDYSSYDEY
-2025 KYVMTSKSKYNVL
+2025 KYAMTSKSKYNVL

>member
-14 SEKKSDQYTSNF
+14 SEKKSDQYMSNF

-39 DVDINAISRQKA
+39 DVDINAINRQKA

-74 TQYLGQGALKGLEG
+74 AQYLGQGALKGLEG

-242 LKQINGNTKREI
+242 LKQINGNTKKEI

-285 SEALNQYKDKDYWK
+285 SEALNQYKYKDYWK

-336 INDLRVNNIN
+336 INDLRVNDTN

-414 QDKDYNV
+414 QEKDYNV
-421 IFDNTIKN
+421 IFDDTIKN
-429 KSGNPVNAQIRNE
+429 KSGNPVNAQIRNK

-493 KGLKQVYGTNEVSD
+493 EGLKQVYGTNEVSD

-534 FKRFYNKIVE
+534 FKRLYNKIVE

-567 IAYRNTTNEQAVE
+567 TAYRNTTNEQAIN
-580 NLGKNKFSIQQ
+580 NLKN
-591 DMDGNKYV
+591 D
-599 NVDTN
+599 
-604 QEIFEGKNLTEQ
+604 
-616 TKIAKQYILDNFRE
+616 
-630 NGINANNENINITSK
+630 
-645 TANEYTHPK
+645 
-654 NQLPTAT
+654 T
-661 KSSKMKASTELD
+661 KSSKGKLISGEDVIVSDDINGTHPSKQIAEQNLKSMLGIKYLNSSNNTEISIENKDIKKYLNEGYNNQKNTRLKKRISGNYGEILEIAKIDTSKSKQNYKGTNRGKQGFDYYNATLAYPIKNVSGEIIDYKYYEARLVVRKDNNNNFAYDLD
-673 NLLSISKYQKSAT
+673 NFKEKKGVVLDKTSLSIMADKSAH
-686 DDGRHSFAKDGWDY
+686 DSFI
-700 YETTFKVGDNLFTGL
+700 E
-715 VNIGKNGNKKTLYD
+715 
-729 ITNIKRI
+729 
-736 DQNRSTSAKA
+736 
-746 FTTSLV
+746 
-752 NSTID
+752 D

-762 NENVNSNTSSAKYSM
+762 NENVNSNTSSTKYSM
-777 QNNENNTQELDNS
+777 QNNENNTQGLDNS

-798 SGDGLLDAQDLIEEI
+798 SGDGLLDAQDLI
-813 KSVGAKVDKNGYVTL
+813 
-828 YHQTTNENAD
+828 
-838 KIKQSGKM
+838 
-846 FAKEPYVYFSTSE
+846 
-859 SASQSDGRGNIKL
+859 
-872 EFKIPAEKLILDDIF
+872 

-911 KNRNSISNNHKQKQL
+911 KNKNSISNNHKQKQL

-938 YHTWIRNVE
+938 YHTWIRSVE
-947 DIKTLEE
+947 DIKALEE

-991 PVEQGIFVSPSRM
+991 PVEQGIFVSPSKM
-1004 EAESYSG
+1004 EAESYSE

-1038 NDTRYSQQNN
+1038 NDTKYSQQND
-1048 KWQTF
+1048 KWQPF

-1063 RTNMNSIRKGNMI
+1063 RTNMNSIRKGDMI
-1076 LANSDTRNN
+1076 LANSDTKNN

-1130 EDISIGKDIASVDMS
+1130 EDISVGKDIASVDMS

-1173 KHNESEKIRWLNNE
+1173 KHNESKKIRWLNNE

-1247 VIRNKYDNYIDNIN
+1247 VIRNKYDTYIDNIN
-1261 GIITEMGYNPINK
+1261 SIITEMGYNPINK

-1654 KKIFNPDDDKDIG
+1654 KKIFNPDDDDKDFG
-1667 EKATEVLGD
+1667 ERATEVLGD

-1730 SSFYWLLPTGYGQMR
+1730 SSFYWLLPTGYGQIR

-1780 KIKAVLFGQY
+1780 KIKAMLFGQY
-1790 SSEEAQKYVESGYK
+1790 SSKEAQKYVESGYK

-1823 YKKFSKEMTDAT
+1823 YR
-1835 KTTDSNN
+1835 N
-1842 YKLYTD
+1842 YKKGL
-1848 GENNYW
+1848 
-1854 YDESNGKV
+1854 SNAGTSI
-1862 YDSNYRESSKAIQS
+1862 DSKLN
-1876 LKKVSSKQLKFDY
+1876 Y
-1889 INSLNLNN
+1889 INKQNYSVSQKNIMANN
-1897 EMKNKILNSYYGGN
+1897 IVNSENIKIDMK
-1911 VTDSYGYTKYVKKGK
+1911 D
-1926 YIYSSDGLQKY
+1926 
-1937 KNESGT
+1937 
-1943 VYWVNKK
+1943 
-1950 TGAIYNSSGKL
+1950 
-1961 AKKISKSK
+1961 
-1969 LTPATQ
+1969 
-1975 DLTYWYDDKNNQLYD
+1975 
-1990 SNYNKV
+1990 
-1996 DNSII
+1996 
-2001 SSLDKETKDIDI
+2001 
-2013 NVYNDYSSYDEY
+2013 YNDYSSYDEY
-2025 KYVMTSKSKYNVL
+2025 KYAMTSKSKYNIL

>member
-14 SEKKSDQYTSNF
+14 SEKKSDQYMSNF

-39 DVDINAISRQKA
+39 DVDINAINRQKA

-74 TQYLGQGALKGLEG
+74 AQHLGQGALKGLEG

-187 AKKAASNVLLGSKAF
+187 TKKAASNVLLGSKAF

-242 LKQINGNTKREI
+242 LKQINGNTKKEI

-285 SEALNQYKDKDYWK
+285 SEALNRYKDKDYWK

-336 INDLRVNNIN
+336 INDLRVNDTN

-421 IFDNTIKN
+421 IFDDTIKT

-493 KGLKQVYGTNEVSD
+493 EGLKQVYGTNEVSD

-567 IAYRNTTNEQAVE
+567 TAYRNTTNEQAIN
-580 NLGKNKFSIQQ
+580 NLKN
-591 DMDGNKYV
+591 D
-599 NVDTN
+599 
-604 QEIFEGKNLTEQ
+604 
-616 TKIAKQYILDNFRE
+616 
-630 NGINANNENINITSK
+630 
-645 TANEYTHPK
+645 
-654 NQLPTAT
+654 T
-661 KSSKMKASTELD
+661 KSSKGKLISGEDVIVSDDINGTHPSKQIAEQNLKSMLGIKYLNSSNNTEISIENKDIKKYLNDGYNNQKNTRLKKRISGNYGEILEIAKIDTSKSKQNYKGTNRGKQGFDYYNATLAYPIKNVSGEIIDYKYYEARLVVRKDNNNNFAYDLD
-673 NLLSISKYQKSAT
+673 NFKEKKGIVLDKTSLSIMADKSAH
-686 DDGRHSFAKDGWDY
+686 DSFT
-700 YETTFKVGDNLFTGL
+700 E
-715 VNIGKNGNKKTLYD
+715 
-729 ITNIKRI
+729 
-736 DQNRSTSAKA
+736 
-746 FTTSLV
+746 
-752 NSTID
+752 D

-762 NENVNSNTSSAKYSM
+762 NENVNSNTSSTKYSM
-777 QNNENNTQELDNS
+777 QNNENNTQ
-790 SFSLEQRV
+790 
-798 SGDGLLDAQDLIEEI
+798 
-813 KSVGAKVDKNGYVTL
+813 
-828 YHQTTNENAD
+828 
-838 KIKQSGKM
+838 
-846 FAKEPYVYFSTSE
+846 
-859 SASQSDGRGNIKL
+859 
-872 EFKIPAEKLILDDIF
+872 
-887 DDNADVKIKLNSNK
+887 
-901 ELDVSDYIIS
+901 
-911 KNRNSISNNHKQKQL
+911 
-926 DIIKNNNPVNDD
+926 
-938 YHTWIRNVE
+938 
-947 DIKTLEE
+947 
-954 TINDSDWIGYD
+954 
-965 EYNPDLSRKDIENA
+965 
-979 IESGKIIVYSSY
+979 
-991 PVEQGIFVSPSRM
+991 
-1004 EAESYSG
+1004 
-1011 NGKVYSK
+1011 
-1018 EVNISDVAW
+1018 
-1027 IDPTQGQYAKV
+1027 GQYAKV
-1038 NDTRYSQQNN
+1038 NDTKYSQQND
-1048 KWQTF
+1048 KWQPF

-1063 RTNMNSIRKGNMI
+1063 RTNMNSIRKGDMI
-1076 LANSDTRNN
+1076 LANSDTKNN

-1130 EDISIGKDIASVDMS
+1130 EDISVGKDIASVDMS

-1173 KHNESEKIRWLNNE
+1173 KHNESKKIRWLNNE

-1238 QEKIKNAAK
+1238 QEKIKKAAK
-1247 VIRNKYDNYIDNIN
+1247 VIRNKYDTYIDNIN
-1261 GIITEMGYNPINK
+1261 SIITEMGYNPINK

-1321 NFFTSAMERFGMKT
+1321 NFFTSAMERVGMKT

-1654 KKIFNPDDDKDIG
+1654 KKIFNPDDDDKDFG
-1667 EKATEVLGD
+1667 ERATEVLGD

-1698 KGGTTLFKTAT
+1698 KGGTTLFKTVT

-1722 DVKDDIIE
+1722 NVKDDIIE
-1730 SSFYWLLPTGYGQMR
+1730 SSFYWLLPTGYGQIR

-1780 KIKAVLFGQY
+1780 KIKAMLFGQY
-1790 SSEEAQKYVESGYK
+1790 SSKEAQKYVESGYK

-1823 YKKFSKEMTDAT
+1823 YR
-1835 KTTDSNN
+1835 N
-1842 YKLYTD
+1842 YKKGL
-1848 GENNYW
+1848 
-1854 YDESNGKV
+1854 SNAGTSI
-1862 YDSNYRESSKAIQS
+1862 DSKLN
-1876 LKKVSSKQLKFDY
+1876 Y
-1889 INSLNLNN
+1889 INKQNYSVSQKNIMANN
-1897 EMKNKILNSYYGGN
+1897 IVNSENIKIDMK
-1911 VTDSYGYTKYVKKGK
+1911 D
-1926 YIYSSDGLQKY
+1926 
-1937 KNESGT
+1937 
-1943 VYWVNKK
+1943 
-1950 TGAIYNSSGKL
+1950 
-1961 AKKISKSK
+1961 
-1969 LTPATQ
+1969 
-1975 DLTYWYDDKNNQLYD
+1975 
-1990 SNYNKV
+1990 
-1996 DNSII
+1996 
-2001 SSLDKETKDIDI
+2001 
-2013 NVYNDYSSYDEY
+2013 YNDYSSYDEY
-2025 KYVMTSKSKYNVL
+2025 KYAMTSKSKYNVL

-2088 MAGGYDVKAH
+2088 MAGGYDVKVH

>member
-14 SEKKSDQYTSNF
+14 SEKKSDQYMSNF

-39 DVDINAISRQKA
+39 DVDINAINRQKA

-74 TQYLGQGALKGLEG
+74 AQHLGQGALKGLEG

-242 LKQINGNTKREI
+242 LKQINGNTKKEI

-336 INDLRVNNIN
+336 INDLRVNDTN

-421 IFDNTIKN
+421 IFDDTIKN

-493 KGLKQVYGTNEVSD
+493 EGLKQVYGTNEVSD

-567 IAYRNTTNEQAVE
+567 TAYRNTTNEQAVE
-580 NLGKNKFSIQQ
+580 NLAKNKFSIQQ

-604 QEIFEGKNLTEQ
+604 QEIFEGKNLAEQ

-630 NGINANNENINITSK
+630 NGINTNNEKINITSK

-762 NENVNSNTSSAKYSM
+762 NENVNSNTSSTKYSM
-777 QNNENNTQELDNS
+777 QNNENNTQGLDNS

-859 SASQSDGRGNIKL
+859 SASQSDGRGNTKL

-887 DDNADVKIKLNSNK
+887 SDNADLKVPLKGSKT
-901 ELDVSDYIIS
+901 LDVSNYLV
-911 KNRNSISNNHKQKQL
+911 NNTK
-926 DIIKNNNPVNDD
+926 
-938 YHTWIRNVE
+938 
-947 DIKTLEE
+947 
-954 TINDSDWIGYD
+954 
-965 EYNPDLSRKDIENA
+965 
-979 IESGKIIVYSSY
+979 
-991 PVEQGIFVSPSRM
+991 
-1004 EAESYSG
+1004 
-1011 NGKVYSK
+1011 
-1018 EVNISDVAW
+1018 
-1027 IDPTQGQYAKV
+1027 
-1038 NDTRYSQQNN
+1038 YSQQND
-1048 KWQTF
+1048 KWQPF

-1063 RTNMNSIRKGNMI
+1063 RTNMNSIRKGDMI
-1076 LANSDTRNN
+1076 LANSDTKNN

-1130 EDISIGKDIASVDMS
+1130 EDISVGKDIASVDMS

-1173 KHNESEKIRWLNNE
+1173 KHNESKKIRWLNNE

-1247 VIRNKYDNYIDNIN
+1247 VIRNKYDTYIDNIN
-1261 GIITEMGYNPINK
+1261 SIITEMGYNPINK

-1654 KKIFNPDDDKDIG
+1654 KKIFNPDDDDKDFG
-1667 EKATEVLGD
+1667 ERATEVLGD

-1730 SSFYWLLPTGYGQMR
+1730 SSFYWLLPTGYGQIR

-1780 KIKAVLFGQY
+1780 KIKAMLFGQY
-1790 SSEEAQKYVESGYK
+1790 SSKEAQKYVESGYK

-1823 YKKFSKEMTDAT
+1823 YR
-1835 KTTDSNN
+1835 N
-1842 YKLYTD
+1842 YKKGL
-1848 GENNYW
+1848 
-1854 YDESNGKV
+1854 SNAGTSI
-1862 YDSNYRESSKAIQS
+1862 DSKLN
-1876 LKKVSSKQLKFDY
+1876 Y
-1889 INSLNLNN
+1889 INKQNYSVSQKNIMANN
-1897 EMKNKILNSYYGGN
+1897 IVNSENIKIDMK
-1911 VTDSYGYTKYVKKGK
+1911 D
-1926 YIYSSDGLQKY
+1926 
-1937 KNESGT
+1937 
-1943 VYWVNKK
+1943 
-1950 TGAIYNSSGKL
+1950 
-1961 AKKISKSK
+1961 
-1969 LTPATQ
+1969 
-1975 DLTYWYDDKNNQLYD
+1975 
-1990 SNYNKV
+1990 
-1996 DNSII
+1996 
-2001 SSLDKETKDIDI
+2001 
-2013 NVYNDYSSYDEY
+2013 YNDYSSYDEY
-2025 KYVMTSKSKYNVL
+2025 KYAMTSKSKYNVL

>member
-1 MAYSSRFTETVLK
+1 MKTGR
-14 SEKKSDQYTSNF
+14 
-26 TKSVFNNTFNSTV
+26 
-39 DVDINAISRQKA
+39 
-51 SQDNFPTISLNEN
+51 LNKYIYGEDSKQSEN
-64 KSILKTISAG
+64 KSVLKTASAIE
-74 TQYLGQGALKGLEG
+74 QYFGQGALKGLEG
-88 VFVDTPLIMASG
+88 VFVDTPLIMAAG

-115 EASDVSLADMLI
+115 EASDVSSTNMLI

-187 AKKAASNVLLGSKAF
+187 TKKAASNVLLGSKAF

-242 LKQINGNTKREI
+242 LKQINGNTKKEI

-285 SEALNQYKDKDYWK
+285 SEALNRYKDKDYWK

-336 INDLRVNNIN
+336 INDLRVNDTN

-421 IFDNTIKN
+421 IFDDTIKT

-493 KGLKQVYGTNEVSD
+493 EGLKQVYGTNEVSD

-567 IAYRNTTNEQAVE
+567 TAYRNTTNEQAIN
-580 NLGKNKFSIQQ
+580 NLKN
-591 DMDGNKYV
+591 D
-599 NVDTN
+599 
-604 QEIFEGKNLTEQ
+604 
-616 TKIAKQYILDNFRE
+616 
-630 NGINANNENINITSK
+630 
-645 TANEYTHPK
+645 
-654 NQLPTAT
+654 T
-661 KSSKMKASTELD
+661 KSSKGKLISGEDVIVSDDINGTHPSKQIAEQNLKSMLGIKYLNSSNNTEISIENKDIKKYLNDGYNNQKNTRLKKRISGNYGEILEIAKIDTSKSKQNYKGTNRGKQGFDYYNATLAYPIKNVSGEIIDYKYYEARLVVRKDNNNNFAYDLD
-673 NLLSISKYQKSAT
+673 NFKEKKGIVLDKTSLSIMADKSAH
-686 DDGRHSFAKDGWDY
+686 DSFT
-700 YETTFKVGDNLFTGL
+700 E
-715 VNIGKNGNKKTLYD
+715 
-729 ITNIKRI
+729 
-736 DQNRSTSAKA
+736 
-746 FTTSLV
+746 
-752 NSTID
+752 D

-762 NENVNSNTSSAKYSM
+762 NENVNSNTSSTKYSM
-777 QNNENNTQELDNS
+777 QNNENNTQGLDNS

-798 SGDGLLDAQDLIEEI
+798 SGDGLLDAQDLI
-813 KSVGAKVDKNGYVTL
+813 
-828 YHQTTNENAD
+828 
-838 KIKQSGKM
+838 
-846 FAKEPYVYFSTSE
+846 
-859 SASQSDGRGNIKL
+859 
-872 EFKIPAEKLILDDIF
+872 

-911 KNRNSISNNHKQKQL
+911 KNKSSISNNHKQKQL

-938 YHTWIRNVE
+938 YHTWIRSVE
-947 DIKTLEE
+947 DIKALEE

-979 IESGKIIVYSSY
+979 IENGKIIVYSSY
-991 PVEQGIFVSPSRM
+991 PVEQGIFVSPSKM
-1004 EAESYSG
+1004 EAESYSE

-1038 NDTRYSQQNN
+1038 NDTKYSQQND
-1048 KWQTF
+1048 KWQPF

-1063 RTNMNSIRKGNMI
+1063 RTNMNSIRKGDMI
-1076 LANSDTRNN
+1076 LANIDTKNN

-1130 EDISIGKDIASVDMS
+1130 EDISVGKDIASVDMS

-1173 KHNESEKIRWLNNE
+1173 KHNESKKIRWLNNE

-1247 VIRNKYDNYIDNIN
+1247 VIRNKYDTYIDNIN
-1261 GIITEMGYNPINK
+1261 SIITEMGYNPINK

-1654 KKIFNPDDDKDIG
+1654 KKIFNPDDDDKDFG
-1667 EKATEVLGD
+1667 ERATEVLGD

-1730 SSFYWLLPTGYGQMR
+1730 SSFYWLLPTGYGQIR

-1769 LRFSADESTKG
+1769 LSFSADESTKG
-1780 KIKAVLFGQY
+1780 KIKAMLFGQY
-1790 SSEEAQKYVESGYK
+1790 SSKEAQKYVESGYK

-1823 YKKFSKEMTDAT
+1823 YR
-1835 KTTDSNN
+1835 N
-1842 YKLYTD
+1842 YKKGL
-1848 GENNYW
+1848 
-1854 YDESNGKV
+1854 SNAGTSI
-1862 YDSNYRESSKAIQS
+1862 DSKLN
-1876 LKKVSSKQLKFDY
+1876 Y
-1889 INSLNLNN
+1889 INKQNYSVSQKNIMANN
-1897 EMKNKILNSYYGGN
+1897 IVNSENIKIDMK
-1911 VTDSYGYTKYVKKGK
+1911 D
-1926 YIYSSDGLQKY
+1926 
-1937 KNESGT
+1937 
-1943 VYWVNKK
+1943 
-1950 TGAIYNSSGKL
+1950 
-1961 AKKISKSK
+1961 
-1969 LTPATQ
+1969 
-1975 DLTYWYDDKNNQLYD
+1975 
-1990 SNYNKV
+1990 
-1996 DNSII
+1996 
-2001 SSLDKETKDIDI
+2001 
-2013 NVYNDYSSYDEY
+2013 YNDYSSYDEY
-2025 KYVMTSKSKYNVL
+2025 KYAMTSKSKYNVL

-2088 MAGGYDVKAH
+2088 MAGGYDVKTH

>member
-14 SEKKSDQYTSNF
+14 SEKKSDQYMSNF

-39 DVDINAISRQKA
+39 DVDINAINRQKA

-74 TQYLGQGALKGLEG
+74 AQYLGQGALKGLEG

-242 LKQINGNTKREI
+242 LKQINGNTKKEI

-325 NNRNLNNKSTG
+325 NNRNLNHKSTG
-336 INDLRVNNIN
+336 INDLRINDIN

-355 NGLKGDE
+355 NGLKDDE
-362 ILHNQDNIKNSLYQ
+362 ILLNQDNIKNSLYQ

-414 QDKDYNV
+414 QEKDYNV
-421 IFDNTIKN
+421 IFDDTIKN
-429 KSGNPVNAQIRNE
+429 KSGNPVNAQIRNK

-493 KGLKQVYGTNEVSD
+493 EGLKQVYGTNEVSD

-534 FKRFYNKIVE
+534 FKRLYNKIVE

-567 IAYRNTTNEQAVE
+567 TAYRNTTNEQAIN
-580 NLGKNKFSIQQ
+580 NLKN
-591 DMDGNKYV
+591 D
-599 NVDTN
+599 
-604 QEIFEGKNLTEQ
+604 
-616 TKIAKQYILDNFRE
+616 
-630 NGINANNENINITSK
+630 
-645 TANEYTHPK
+645 
-654 NQLPTAT
+654 T
-661 KSSKMKASTELD
+661 KSSKGKLISGEDVIVSDDINGTHPSKQIAEQNLKSMLGIKYLNSSNNTEISIENKDIKKYLNDGYNNQKNTRLKKRISGNYGEILEIAKIDTSKSKQNYKGTNRGKQGFDYYNATLAYPIKNVSGEIIDYKYYEARLVVRKDNNNNFAYDLD
-673 NLLSISKYQKSAT
+673 NFKEKKGVVLDKTSLSIMADKSAH
-686 DDGRHSFAKDGWDY
+686 DSFI
-700 YETTFKVGDNLFTGL
+700 E
-715 VNIGKNGNKKTLYD
+715 
-729 ITNIKRI
+729 
-736 DQNRSTSAKA
+736 
-746 FTTSLV
+746 
-752 NSTID
+752 D

-762 NENVNSNTSSAKYSM
+762 NENVNSNTSSTKYSM
-777 QNNENNTQELDNS
+777 QNNENNTQGLDNS

-798 SGDGLLDAQDLIEEI
+798 SGDGLLDAQDLI
-813 KSVGAKVDKNGYVTL
+813 
-828 YHQTTNENAD
+828 
-838 KIKQSGKM
+838 
-846 FAKEPYVYFSTSE
+846 
-859 SASQSDGRGNIKL
+859 
-872 EFKIPAEKLILDDIF
+872 

-911 KNRNSISNNHKQKQL
+911 KNKNSISNNHKQKQL

-938 YHTWIRNVE
+938 YHTWIRSVE
-947 DIKTLEE
+947 DIKALEE

-991 PVEQGIFVSPSRM
+991 PVEQGIFVSPSKM
-1004 EAESYSG
+1004 EAESYSE

-1038 NDTRYSQQNN
+1038 NDTKYSQQND
-1048 KWQTF
+1048 KWQPF

-1063 RTNMNSIRKGNMI
+1063 RTNMNSIRKGDMI
-1076 LANSDTRNN
+1076 LANSDTKNN

-1130 EDISIGKDIASVDMS
+1130 EDISVGKDIASVDMS

-1173 KHNESEKIRWLNNE
+1173 KHNESKKIRWLNNE

-1247 VIRNKYDNYIDNIN
+1247 VIRNKYDTYIDNIN
-1261 GIITEMGYNPINK
+1261 SIITEMGYNPINK

-1654 KKIFNPDDDKDIG
+1654 KKIFNPDDDDKDFG
-1667 EKATEVLGD
+1667 ERATEVLGD

-1730 SSFYWLLPTGYGQMR
+1730 SSFYWLLPTGYGQIR

-1780 KIKAVLFGQY
+1780 KIKAMLFGQY
-1790 SSEEAQKYVESGYK
+1790 SSKEAQKYVESGYK

-1823 YKKFSKEMTDAT
+1823 YR
-1835 KTTDSNN
+1835 N
-1842 YKLYTD
+1842 YKKGL
-1848 GENNYW
+1848 
-1854 YDESNGKV
+1854 SNAGTSI
-1862 YDSNYRESSKAIQS
+1862 DSKLN
-1876 LKKVSSKQLKFDY
+1876 Y
-1889 INSLNLNN
+1889 INKQNYSVSKKNIMANN
-1897 EMKNKILNSYYGGN
+1897 IVNSENIKIDMK
-1911 VTDSYGYTKYVKKGK
+1911 D
-1926 YIYSSDGLQKY
+1926 
-1937 KNESGT
+1937 
-1943 VYWVNKK
+1943 
-1950 TGAIYNSSGKL
+1950 
-1961 AKKISKSK
+1961 
-1969 LTPATQ
+1969 
-1975 DLTYWYDDKNNQLYD
+1975 
-1990 SNYNKV
+1990 
-1996 DNSII
+1996 
-2001 SSLDKETKDIDI
+2001 
-2013 NVYNDYSSYDEY
+2013 YNDYSSYDEY
-2025 KYVMTSKSKYNVL
+2025 KYAMTSKSKYNVL

>member
-14 SEKKSDQYTSNF
+14 SEKKSDQYMSNF

-39 DVDINAISRQKA
+39 DVDINAINRQKA

-74 TQYLGQGALKGLEG
+74 TQHLGQGALKGLEG

-182 KGTNL
+182 KGNNL

-242 LKQINGNTKREI
+242 LKQINGNTKKEI
-254 LKNYAKS
+254 LKNYTKS

-336 INDLRVNNIN
+336 ISDLRVNDIN

-376 FEQTNNQ
+376 FEKTNNQ

-421 IFDNTIKN
+421 IFDDTIKN

-454 NRAGEFL
+454 NMAGEFL

-493 KGLKQVYGTNEVSD
+493 EGLKQVYGTNEVSD

-526 LSLKEPNI
+526 LSMKEPNV
-534 FKRFYNKIVE
+534 FKKIYNKIIE

-567 IAYRNTTNEQAVE
+567 IAYRNTTTEQSVNNLSKDTLYSSQTLKDGTQYVKTETGLFTKDDGTPMTQREIYNSLIGKEITFDDGIKATIVNRLPSKDMYNELFKRLPRYQDVKNVKKVNNTINENVVE
-580 NLGKNKFSIQQ
+580 LLENSKNISPNEPDYKNRHQKQGISSFDTRNVSFYDGENAYDLDFSIAKLQ
-591 DMDGNKYV
+591 DGNYV
-599 NVDTN
+599 AYA
-604 QEIFEGKNLTEQ
+604 KRNLSSNNNLLN
-616 TKIAKQYILDNFRE
+616 KIKKEMPR
-630 NGINANNENINITSK
+630 S
-645 TANEYTHPK
+645 
-654 NQLPTAT
+654 
-661 KSSKMKASTELD
+661 KSSL
-673 NLLSISKYQKSAT
+673 
-686 DDGRHSFAKDGWDY
+686 
-700 YETTFKVGDNLFTGL
+700 
-715 VNIGKNGNKKTLYD
+715 
-729 ITNIKRI
+729 
-736 DQNRSTSAKA
+736 
-746 FTTSLV
+746 TSLS
-752 NSTID
+752 NNT
-757 NISQS
+757 ISQS
-762 NENVNSNTSSAKYSM
+762 NNNVKSEVSTKYSM
-777 QNNENNTQELDNS
+777 QENANNTQELDNS
-790 SFSLEQRV
+790 SFSILKNSNGKEIDISDLKENLTMERFHYNRKYDKNNIVTYRGESDNTGSNPAFYGLGLYTTLDSKYAKKYGNVFVVDSSLLPDNPLKFKTQNDFNIWEQELARELGIRKSELYSDDYGV
-798 SGDGLLDAQDLIEEI
+798 EQYIKKLGYDGLMIGTGKDTDLI
-813 KSVGAKVDKNGYVTL
+813 
-828 YHQTTNENAD
+828 
-838 KIKQSGKM
+838 
-846 FAKEPYVYFSTSE
+846 
-859 SASQSDGRGNIKL
+859 
-872 EFKIPAEKLILDDIF
+872 
-887 DDNADVKIKLNSNK
+887 
-901 ELDVSDYIIS
+901 
-911 KNRNSISNNHKQKQL
+911 
-926 DIIKNNNPVNDD
+926 
-938 YHTWIRNVE
+938 
-947 DIKTLEE
+947 
-954 TINDSDWIGYD
+954 
-965 EYNPDLSRKDIENA
+965 
-979 IESGKIIVYSSY
+979 SY
-991 PVEQGIFVSPSRM
+991 
-1004 EAESYSG
+1004 
-1011 NGKVYSK
+1011 K
-1018 EVNISDVAW
+1018 DVA
-1027 IDPTQGQYAKV
+1027 IK
-1038 NDTRYSQQNN
+1038 YSQQYD
-1048 KWQTF
+1048 KWQPF

-1063 RTNMNSIRKGNMI
+1063 RTNMNSIRKGDMI
-1076 LANSDTRNN
+1076 LANIDTKNN
-1085 IEKESPLAPR
+1085 IEKESTLAPR

-1130 EDISIGKDIASVDMS
+1130 EDISVGKDIASVDML

-1173 KHNESEKIRWLNNE
+1173 KHNESKKIRWLNNE

-1247 VIRNKYDNYIDNIN
+1247 VIRNKYDTYIDNIN
-1261 GIITEMGYNPINK
+1261 SIITEMGYNPINK

-1654 KKIFNPDDDKDIG
+1654 KKIFNPDDDDKDFG
-1667 EKATEVLGD
+1667 ERATEVLGD

-1722 DVKDDIIE
+1722 NVKDDIIE
-1730 SSFYWLLPTGYGQMR
+1730 SSFYWLLPTGYGQIR

-1750 AQMYSGKLPTA
+1750 AQMYSGKLPTT

-1823 YKKFSKEMTDAT
+1823 YR
-1835 KTTDSNN
+1835 N
-1842 YKLYTD
+1842 YKKGL
-1848 GENNYW
+1848 
-1854 YDESNGKV
+1854 SNAGTSI
-1862 YDSNYRESSKAIQS
+1862 DSKLN
-1876 LKKVSSKQLKFDY
+1876 Y
-1889 INSLNLNN
+1889 INKQNYSVSQKNIMANN
-1897 EMKNKILNSYYGGN
+1897 IVNSENIKIDMK
-1911 VTDSYGYTKYVKKGK
+1911 D
-1926 YIYSSDGLQKY
+1926 
-1937 KNESGT
+1937 
-1943 VYWVNKK
+1943 
-1950 TGAIYNSSGKL
+1950 
-1961 AKKISKSK
+1961 
-1969 LTPATQ
+1969 
-1975 DLTYWYDDKNNQLYD
+1975 
-1990 SNYNKV
+1990 
-1996 DNSII
+1996 
-2001 SSLDKETKDIDI
+2001 
-2013 NVYNDYSSYDEY
+2013 YNDYSSYDEY
-2025 KYVMTSKSKYNVL
+2025 KYAMTSKSKYNVL

>member
-14 SEKKSDQYTSNF
+14 SEKKSDQYMSNF

-39 DVDINAISRQKA
+39 DVDINAINRQKA

-74 TQYLGQGALKGLEG
+74 AQYLGQGALKGLEG

-142 QNLWN
+142 QNLLN

-242 LKQINGNTKREI
+242 LKQINGNTKKEI

-336 INDLRVNNIN
+336 INDLRVNDTN

-362 ILHNQDNIKNSLYQ
+362 ILLNQDNIKNSLYQ

-421 IFDNTIKN
+421 IFDDTIKN
-429 KSGNPVNAQIRNE
+429 KSGNPVNAQIRNK

-493 KGLKQVYGTNEVSD
+493 EGLKQVYGTNEVSD

-534 FKRFYNKIVE
+534 FKRLYNKIVE

-567 IAYRNTTNEQAVE
+567 TAYRNTTNEQAIN
-580 NLGKNKFSIQQ
+580 NLKN
-591 DMDGNKYV
+591 D
-599 NVDTN
+599 
-604 QEIFEGKNLTEQ
+604 
-616 TKIAKQYILDNFRE
+616 
-630 NGINANNENINITSK
+630 
-645 TANEYTHPK
+645 
-654 NQLPTAT
+654 T
-661 KSSKMKASTELD
+661 KSSKGKLISGEDVIVSDDINGTHPSKQIAEQNLKSMLGIKYLNSSNNTEISIENKDIKKYLNDGYNNQKNTRLKKRISGNYGEILEIAKIDTSKSKQNYKGTNRGKQGFDYYNATLAYPIKNVSGEIIDYKYYEARLVVRKDNNNNFAYDLD
-673 NLLSISKYQKSAT
+673 NFKEKKGVVLDKTSLSIMADKSAH
-686 DDGRHSFAKDGWDY
+686 DSFI
-700 YETTFKVGDNLFTGL
+700 E
-715 VNIGKNGNKKTLYD
+715 
-729 ITNIKRI
+729 
-736 DQNRSTSAKA
+736 
-746 FTTSLV
+746 
-752 NSTID
+752 D

-762 NENVNSNTSSAKYSM
+762 NENVNSNTSSTKYSM
-777 QNNENNTQELDNS
+777 QNNENNTQGLDNS

-798 SGDGLLDAQDLIEEI
+798 SGDGLLDAQDLI
-813 KSVGAKVDKNGYVTL
+813 
-828 YHQTTNENAD
+828 
-838 KIKQSGKM
+838 
-846 FAKEPYVYFSTSE
+846 
-859 SASQSDGRGNIKL
+859 
-872 EFKIPAEKLILDDIF
+872 

-911 KNRNSISNNHKQKQL
+911 KNKNSISNNHKQKQL

-938 YHTWIRNVE
+938 YHTWIRSVE
-947 DIKTLEE
+947 DIKALEE

-991 PVEQGIFVSPSRM
+991 PVEQGIFVSPSKM
-1004 EAESYSG
+1004 EAESYSE

-1038 NDTRYSQQNN
+1038 NDTKYSQQND
-1048 KWQTF
+1048 KWQPF

-1063 RTNMNSIRKGNMI
+1063 RTNMNSIRKGDMI
-1076 LANSDTRNN
+1076 LANSDTKNN

-1130 EDISIGKDIASVDMS
+1130 EDISVGKDIASVDMS

-1173 KHNESEKIRWLNNE
+1173 KHNESKKIRWLNNE

-1247 VIRNKYDNYIDNIN
+1247 VIRNKYDTYIDNIN
-1261 GIITEMGYNPINK
+1261 SIITEMGYNPINK

-1654 KKIFNPDDDKDIG
+1654 KKIFNPDDDDKDFG
-1667 EKATEVLGD
+1667 ERATEVLGD

-1730 SSFYWLLPTGYGQMR
+1730 SSFYWLLPTGYGQIR

-1780 KIKAVLFGQY
+1780 KIKAMLFGQY

-1815 DLNMTSSE
+1815 ELNMTSSE
-1823 YKKFSKEMTDAT
+1823 YR
-1835 KTTDSNN
+1835 N
-1842 YKLYTD
+1842 YKKGL
-1848 GENNYW
+1848 
-1854 YDESNGKV
+1854 SNAGTNI
-1862 YDSNYRESSKAIQS
+1862 DSKLN
-1876 LKKVSSKQLKFDY
+1876 Y
-1889 INSLNLNN
+1889 INKQNYSVSQKNIMANN
-1897 EMKNKILNSYYGGN
+1897 IVNSENIKIDMK
-1911 VTDSYGYTKYVKKGK
+1911 D
-1926 YIYSSDGLQKY
+1926 
-1937 KNESGT
+1937 
-1943 VYWVNKK
+1943 
-1950 TGAIYNSSGKL
+1950 
-1961 AKKISKSK
+1961 
-1969 LTPATQ
+1969 
-1975 DLTYWYDDKNNQLYD
+1975 
-1990 SNYNKV
+1990 
-1996 DNSII
+1996 
-2001 SSLDKETKDIDI
+2001 
-2013 NVYNDYSSYDEY
+2013 YNDYSSYDEY
-2025 KYVMTSKSKYNVL
+2025 KYAMTSKSKYNVL

-2088 MAGGYDVKAH
+2088 MAGGYDVKSH

>member
-14 SEKKSDQYTSNF
+14 SEKKSDQYMSNF

-39 DVDINAISRQKA
+39 DVDINAINRQKA

-74 TQYLGQGALKGLEG
+74 AQHLGQGALKGLEG

-242 LKQINGNTKREI
+242 LKQINGNTKKEI

-336 INDLRVNNIN
+336 INDLRVNDTN

-421 IFDNTIKN
+421 IFDDTIKN
-429 KSGNPVNAQIRNE
+429 KSGNPVNAQIRNK

-493 KGLKQVYGTNEVSD
+493 EGLKQVYGTNEVSD

-534 FKRFYNKIVE
+534 FKRLYNKIVE

-567 IAYRNTTNEQAVE
+567 TAYRNTTNEQAIN
-580 NLGKNKFSIQQ
+580 NLKN
-591 DMDGNKYV
+591 D
-599 NVDTN
+599 
-604 QEIFEGKNLTEQ
+604 
-616 TKIAKQYILDNFRE
+616 
-630 NGINANNENINITSK
+630 
-645 TANEYTHPK
+645 
-654 NQLPTAT
+654 T
-661 KSSKMKASTELD
+661 KSSKGKLISGEDVIVSDDINGTHPSKQIAEQNLKSMLGIKYLNSSNNTEISIENKDIKKYLNDGYNNQKNTRLKKRISGNYGEILEIAKIDTSKSKQNYKGTNRGKQGFDYYNATLAYPIKNVSGEIIDYKYYEARLVVRKDNNNNFAYDLD
-673 NLLSISKYQKSAT
+673 NFKEKKGVVLDKTSLSIMADKSAH
-686 DDGRHSFAKDGWDY
+686 DSFI
-700 YETTFKVGDNLFTGL
+700 E
-715 VNIGKNGNKKTLYD
+715 
-729 ITNIKRI
+729 
-736 DQNRSTSAKA
+736 
-746 FTTSLV
+746 
-752 NSTID
+752 D

-762 NENVNSNTSSAKYSM
+762 NENVNSNTSSTKYSM
-777 QNNENNTQELDNS
+777 QNNENNTQGLDNS

-859 SASQSDGRGNIKL
+859 SASQSDGRGNTKL

-911 KNRNSISNNHKQKQL
+911 KNKSSISNNHKQKQL

-938 YHTWIRNVE
+938 YHTWIRSVE
-947 DIKTLEE
+947 DIKALEE

-991 PVEQGIFVSPSRM
+991 PVEQGMFVSPSKM
-1004 EAESYSG
+1004 EAESYSE

-1038 NDTRYSQQNN
+1038 NDTKYSQQND
-1048 KWQTF
+1048 KWQPF

-1063 RTNMNSIRKGNMI
+1063 RTNMNSIRKGDMI
-1076 LANSDTRNN
+1076 LANSDTKNN

-1130 EDISIGKDIASVDMS
+1130 EDISVGKDIASVDMS

-1173 KHNESEKIRWLNNE
+1173 KHNESKKIRWLNNE

-1247 VIRNKYDNYIDNIN
+1247 VIRNKYDTYIDNIN
-1261 GIITEMGYNPINK
+1261 SIITEMGYNPINK

-1452 GFNVRSALTNFASA
+1452 GFNVRSALTNFASV

-1654 KKIFNPDDDKDIG
+1654 KKIFNPDDDDKDFG
-1667 EKATEVLGD
+1667 ERATEVLGD

-1722 DVKDDIIE
+1722 NVKDDIIE
-1730 SSFYWLLPTGYGQMR
+1730 SSFYWLLPTGYGQIR

-1750 AQMYSGKLPTA
+1750 AQMYSGKLPTS

-1823 YKKFSKEMTDAT
+1823 YR
-1835 KTTDSNN
+1835 N
-1842 YKLYTD
+1842 YKKGL
-1848 GENNYW
+1848 
-1854 YDESNGKV
+1854 SNAGTSI
-1862 YDSNYRESSKAIQS
+1862 DSKLN
-1876 LKKVSSKQLKFDY
+1876 Y
-1889 INSLNLNN
+1889 INKQNYSVSQKNIMANN
-1897 EMKNKILNSYYGGN
+1897 IVNSENIKIDMK
-1911 VTDSYGYTKYVKKGK
+1911 D
-1926 YIYSSDGLQKY
+1926 
-1937 KNESGT
+1937 
-1943 VYWVNKK
+1943 
-1950 TGAIYNSSGKL
+1950 
-1961 AKKISKSK
+1961 
-1969 LTPATQ
+1969 
-1975 DLTYWYDDKNNQLYD
+1975 
-1990 SNYNKV
+1990 
-1996 DNSII
+1996 
-2001 SSLDKETKDIDI
+2001 
-2013 NVYNDYSSYDEY
+2013 YNDYSSYDEY
-2025 KYVMTSKSKYNVL
+2025 KYAITSKSKYNVL

>member
-14 SEKKSDQYTSNF
+14 SEKKSDQYMSNF

-39 DVDINAISRQKA
+39 DVDINAINRQKA

-74 TQYLGQGALKGLEG
+74 AQYLGQGALKGLEG

-242 LKQINGNTKREI
+242 LKQINGNTKKEI

-325 NNRNLNNKSTG
+325 NNRNLNHKSTG
-336 INDLRVNNIN
+336 INDLRINDIN

-355 NGLKGDE
+355 NGLKDDE
-362 ILHNQDNIKNSLYQ
+362 ILLNQDNIKNSLYQ

-414 QDKDYNV
+414 QEKDYNV
-421 IFDNTIKN
+421 IFDDTIKN
-429 KSGNPVNAQIRNE
+429 KSGNPVNAQIRNK

-493 KGLKQVYGTNEVSD
+493 EGLKQVYGTNEVSD

-534 FKRFYNKIVE
+534 FKRLYNKIVE

-567 IAYRNTTNEQAVE
+567 TAYRNTTNEQAIN
-580 NLGKNKFSIQQ
+580 NLKN
-591 DMDGNKYV
+591 D
-599 NVDTN
+599 
-604 QEIFEGKNLTEQ
+604 
-616 TKIAKQYILDNFRE
+616 
-630 NGINANNENINITSK
+630 
-645 TANEYTHPK
+645 
-654 NQLPTAT
+654 T
-661 KSSKMKASTELD
+661 KSSKGKLISGEDVIVSDDINGTHPSKQIAEQNLKSMLGIKYLNSSNNTEISIENKDIKKYLNDGYNNQKNTRLKKRISGNYGEILEIAKIDTSKSKQNYKGTNRGKQGFDYYNATLAYPIKNVSGEIIDYKYYEARLVVRKDNNNNFAYDLD
-673 NLLSISKYQKSAT
+673 NFKEKKGVVLDKTSLSIMADKSAH
-686 DDGRHSFAKDGWDY
+686 DSFI
-700 YETTFKVGDNLFTGL
+700 E
-715 VNIGKNGNKKTLYD
+715 
-729 ITNIKRI
+729 
-736 DQNRSTSAKA
+736 
-746 FTTSLV
+746 
-752 NSTID
+752 D

-762 NENVNSNTSSAKYSM
+762 NENVNSNTSSTKYSM
-777 QNNENNTQELDNS
+777 QNNENNTQGLDNS

-798 SGDGLLDAQDLIEEI
+798 SGDGLLDAQDLI
-813 KSVGAKVDKNGYVTL
+813 
-828 YHQTTNENAD
+828 
-838 KIKQSGKM
+838 
-846 FAKEPYVYFSTSE
+846 
-859 SASQSDGRGNIKL
+859 
-872 EFKIPAEKLILDDIF
+872 

-911 KNRNSISNNHKQKQL
+911 KNKNSISNNHKQKQL

-938 YHTWIRNVE
+938 YHTWIRSVE
-947 DIKTLEE
+947 DIKALEE

-991 PVEQGIFVSPSRM
+991 PVEQGIFVSPSKM
-1004 EAESYSG
+1004 EAESYSE

-1038 NDTRYSQQNN
+1038 NDTKYSQQND
-1048 KWQTF
+1048 KWQPF

-1063 RTNMNSIRKGNMI
+1063 RTNMNSIRKGDMI
-1076 LANSDTRNN
+1076 LANSDTKNN

-1130 EDISIGKDIASVDMS
+1130 EDISVGKDIASVDMS

-1173 KHNESEKIRWLNNE
+1173 KHNESKKIRWLNNE

-1247 VIRNKYDNYIDNIN
+1247 VIRNKYDTYIDNIN
-1261 GIITEMGYNPINK
+1261 SIITEMGYNPINK

-1390 QAQRY
+1390 QTQRY

-1503 SRFGSKNLSQKL
+1503 SRFGSKSLSQKL

-1654 KKIFNPDDDKDIG
+1654 KKIFNPDDDDKDFG
-1667 EKATEVLGD
+1667 ERATEVLGD

-1722 DVKDDIIE
+1722 NVKDDIIE
-1730 SSFYWLLPTGYGQMR
+1730 SSFYWLLPTGYGQIR

-1750 AQMYSGKLPTA
+1750 AQMYSGKLPTS

-1823 YKKFSKEMTDAT
+1823 YR
-1835 KTTDSNN
+1835 N
-1842 YKLYTD
+1842 YKKGL
-1848 GENNYW
+1848 
-1854 YDESNGKV
+1854 SNTGTNI
-1862 YDSNYRESSKAIQS
+1862 DSKLN
-1876 LKKVSSKQLKFDY
+1876 Y
-1889 INSLNLNN
+1889 INKQNYSVSQKNIMANN
-1897 EMKNKILNSYYGGN
+1897 IVNSENIKIDMK
-1911 VTDSYGYTKYVKKGK
+1911 D
-1926 YIYSSDGLQKY
+1926 
-1937 KNESGT
+1937 
-1943 VYWVNKK
+1943 
-1950 TGAIYNSSGKL
+1950 
-1961 AKKISKSK
+1961 
-1969 LTPATQ
+1969 
-1975 DLTYWYDDKNNQLYD
+1975 
-1990 SNYNKV
+1990 
-1996 DNSII
+1996 
-2001 SSLDKETKDIDI
+2001 
-2013 NVYNDYSSYDEY
+2013 YNDYSSYDEY
-2025 KYVMTSKSKYNVL
+2025 KYAMTSKSKYNVL

>member
-1 MAYSSRFTETVLK
+1 MKTGR
-14 SEKKSDQYTSNF
+14 
-26 TKSVFNNTFNSTV
+26 
-39 DVDINAISRQKA
+39 
-51 SQDNFPTISLNEN
+51 LNKYIYGEDSKQSEN
-64 KSILKTISAG
+64 KSVLKTASAIE
-74 TQYLGQGALKGLEG
+74 QYFGQGALKGLEG
-88 VFVDTPLIMASG
+88 VFVDTPLIMAAG

-115 EASDVSLADMLI
+115 EASDVSSTNMLI

-187 AKKAASNVLLGSKAF
+187 TKKAASNVLLGSKAF

-242 LKQINGNTKREI
+242 LKQINGNTKKEI

-285 SEALNQYKDKDYWK
+285 SEALNRYKDKDYWK

-336 INDLRVNNIN
+336 INDLRVNDTN

-421 IFDNTIKN
+421 IFDDTIKT

-493 KGLKQVYGTNEVSD
+493 EGLKQVYGTNEVSD

-567 IAYRNTTNEQAVE
+567 TAYRNTTNEQAIN
-580 NLGKNKFSIQQ
+580 NLKN
-591 DMDGNKYV
+591 D
-599 NVDTN
+599 
-604 QEIFEGKNLTEQ
+604 
-616 TKIAKQYILDNFRE
+616 
-630 NGINANNENINITSK
+630 
-645 TANEYTHPK
+645 
-654 NQLPTAT
+654 T
-661 KSSKMKASTELD
+661 KSSKGKLISGEDVIVSDDINGTHPSKQIAEQNLKSMLGIKYLNSSNNTEISIENKDIKKYLNDGYNNQKNTRLKKRISGNYGEILEIAKIDTSKSKQNYKGTNRGKQGFDYYNATLAYPIKNVSGEIIDYKYYEARLVVRKDNNNNFAYDLD
-673 NLLSISKYQKSAT
+673 NFKEKKGIVLDKTSLSIMADKSAH
-686 DDGRHSFAKDGWDY
+686 DSFT
-700 YETTFKVGDNLFTGL
+700 E
-715 VNIGKNGNKKTLYD
+715 
-729 ITNIKRI
+729 
-736 DQNRSTSAKA
+736 
-746 FTTSLV
+746 
-752 NSTID
+752 D

-762 NENVNSNTSSAKYSM
+762 NENVNSNTSSTKYSM
-777 QNNENNTQELDNS
+777 QNNENNTQ
-790 SFSLEQRV
+790 
-798 SGDGLLDAQDLIEEI
+798 
-813 KSVGAKVDKNGYVTL
+813 
-828 YHQTTNENAD
+828 
-838 KIKQSGKM
+838 
-846 FAKEPYVYFSTSE
+846 
-859 SASQSDGRGNIKL
+859 
-872 EFKIPAEKLILDDIF
+872 
-887 DDNADVKIKLNSNK
+887 
-901 ELDVSDYIIS
+901 
-911 KNRNSISNNHKQKQL
+911 
-926 DIIKNNNPVNDD
+926 
-938 YHTWIRNVE
+938 
-947 DIKTLEE
+947 
-954 TINDSDWIGYD
+954 
-965 EYNPDLSRKDIENA
+965 
-979 IESGKIIVYSSY
+979 
-991 PVEQGIFVSPSRM
+991 
-1004 EAESYSG
+1004 
-1011 NGKVYSK
+1011 
-1018 EVNISDVAW
+1018 
-1027 IDPTQGQYAKV
+1027 GQYAKV
-1038 NDTRYSQQNN
+1038 NDTKYSQQND
-1048 KWQTF
+1048 KWQPF

-1063 RTNMNSIRKGNMI
+1063 RTNMNSIRKGDMI
-1076 LANSDTRNN
+1076 LANIDTKNN

-1130 EDISIGKDIASVDMS
+1130 EDISVGKDIASVDMS

-1173 KHNESEKIRWLNNE
+1173 KHNESKKIRWLNNE

-1247 VIRNKYDNYIDNIN
+1247 VIRNKYDTYIDNIN
-1261 GIITEMGYNPINK
+1261 SIITEMGYNPINK

-1654 KKIFNPDDDKDIG
+1654 KKIFNPDDDDKDFG
-1667 EKATEVLGD
+1667 ERATEVLGD

-1722 DVKDDIIE
+1722 NVKDDIIE
-1730 SSFYWLLPTGYGQMR
+1730 SSFYWLLPTGYGQIR

-1750 AQMYSGKLPTA
+1750 AQMYSGKLPTS

-1862 YDSNYRESSKAIQS
+1862 YDSNYRESSKVIQS

-2025 KYVMTSKSKYNVL
+2025 KYAMTSKSKYNVL

>member
-14 SEKKSDQYTSNF
+14 SEKKSDQYMSNF

-39 DVDINAISRQKA
+39 DVDINAINRQKA

-74 TQYLGQGALKGLEG
+74 AQHLGQGALKGLEG

-242 LKQINGNTKREI
+242 LKQINGNTKKEI

-336 INDLRVNNIN
+336 INDLRVNDTN

-421 IFDNTIKN
+421 IFDDTIKN
-429 KSGNPVNAQIRNE
+429 KSGNPVNAQIRNK

-493 KGLKQVYGTNEVSD
+493 EGLKQVYGTNEVSD

-567 IAYRNTTNEQAVE
+567 TAYRNTTNEQAVE

-604 QEIFEGKNLTEQ
+604 QEIFEGKNLAEQ

-630 NGINANNENINITSK
+630 NGINTNNEKINITSK

-762 NENVNSNTSSAKYSM
+762 NENVNSNTSSTKYSM
-777 QNNENNTQELDNS
+777 QNNENNTQGLDNS

-859 SASQSDGRGNIKL
+859 SASQSDGRGNTKL

-887 DDNADVKIKLNSNK
+887 SDNADLKVPLKGSKT
-901 ELDVSDYIIS
+901 LDVSNY
-911 KNRNSISNNHKQKQL
+911 L
-926 DIIKNNNPVNDD
+926 
-938 YHTWIRNVE
+938 
-947 DIKTLEE
+947 
-954 TINDSDWIGYD
+954 
-965 EYNPDLSRKDIENA
+965 
-979 IESGKIIVYSSY
+979 
-991 PVEQGIFVSPSRM
+991 
-1004 EAESYSG
+1004 
-1011 NGKVYSK
+1011 
-1018 EVNISDVAW
+1018 
-1027 IDPTQGQYAKV
+1027 V
-1038 NDTRYSQQNN
+1038 NDTKYSQQNDN
-1048 KWQTF
+1048 SSILKNSNGKEIDVSDLKENSTMERFHYNRKYDKNNIVTYRGESDNTGANPAFYGLGLYTTLDSKYAKKYGNVFVVDNSLLPDNPLKFKTQNDFNIWEQELARELGIRKSELYSDDYGVEQYIKKLGYDGLMIGTGKDTDLISYKDVAIKYSQQNDKWQPF

-1063 RTNMNSIRKGNMI
+1063 RTNMNSIRKGDMI
-1076 LANSDTRNN
+1076 LANSDTKNN

-1130 EDISIGKDIASVDMS
+1130 EDISVGKDIASVDMS

-1173 KHNESEKIRWLNNE
+1173 KHNESKKIRWLNNE

-1247 VIRNKYDNYIDNIN
+1247 VIRNKYDTYIDNIN
-1261 GIITEMGYNPINK
+1261 SIITEMGYNPINK

-1503 SRFGSKNLSQKL
+1503 SRFGSKSLSQKL

-1654 KKIFNPDDDKDIG
+1654 KKIFNPDDDDKDFG
-1667 EKATEVLGD
+1667 ERATEVLGD

-1722 DVKDDIIE
+1722 NVKDDIIE
-1730 SSFYWLLPTGYGQMR
+1730 SSFYWLLPTGYGQIR

-1750 AQMYSGKLPTA
+1750 AQMYSGKLPTS

-1823 YKKFSKEMTDAT
+1823 YR
-1835 KTTDSNN
+1835 N
-1842 YKLYTD
+1842 YKKGL
-1848 GENNYW
+1848 
-1854 YDESNGKV
+1854 SNAGTNI
-1862 YDSNYRESSKAIQS
+1862 DSKLN
-1876 LKKVSSKQLKFDY
+1876 Y
-1889 INSLNLNN
+1889 INKQNYSVSQKNIMANN
-1897 EMKNKILNSYYGGN
+1897 IVNSENIKIDMK
-1911 VTDSYGYTKYVKKGK
+1911 D
-1926 YIYSSDGLQKY
+1926 
-1937 KNESGT
+1937 
-1943 VYWVNKK
+1943 
-1950 TGAIYNSSGKL
+1950 
-1961 AKKISKSK
+1961 
-1969 LTPATQ
+1969 
-1975 DLTYWYDDKNNQLYD
+1975 
-1990 SNYNKV
+1990 
-1996 DNSII
+1996 
-2001 SSLDKETKDIDI
+2001 
-2013 NVYNDYSSYDEY
+2013 YNDYSSYDEY
-2025 KYVMTSKSKYNVL
+2025 KYAMTSKSKYNVL

>member
-14 SEKKSDQYTSNF
+14 SEKKSDQYMSNF

-39 DVDINAISRQKA
+39 DVDINAINRQKA
-51 SQDNFPTISLNEN
+51 SQDNFPTISLNGN

-74 TQYLGQGALKGLEG
+74 AQHLGQGALKGLEG

-242 LKQINGNTKREI
+242 LKQINGNTKKEI

-336 INDLRVNNIN
+336 INDLRVNDTN

-421 IFDNTIKN
+421 IFDDTIKN
-429 KSGNPVNAQIRNE
+429 KSGNPVNAQIRNK
-442 NGEIEIRINPNS
+442 NGEIEIRINPSS

-493 KGLKQVYGTNEVSD
+493 EGLKQVYGTNEVSD

-534 FKRFYNKIVE
+534 FKRLYNKIVE

-567 IAYRNTTNEQAVE
+567 TAYRNTTNEQAIN
-580 NLGKNKFSIQQ
+580 NLKN
-591 DMDGNKYV
+591 D
-599 NVDTN
+599 
-604 QEIFEGKNLTEQ
+604 
-616 TKIAKQYILDNFRE
+616 
-630 NGINANNENINITSK
+630 
-645 TANEYTHPK
+645 
-654 NQLPTAT
+654 T
-661 KSSKMKASTELD
+661 KSSKGKLISGEDVIVSDDINGTHPSKQITEQNLKSMLGIKYLNSSNNTEISIENKDIKKYLNDGYNNQKNTRLKKRISGNYGEILEIAKIDTSKSKQNYKGTNRGKQGFDYYNATLAYPIKNVSGEIIDYKYYEARLVVRKDNNNNFAYDLD
-673 NLLSISKYQKSAT
+673 NFKEKKGVVLDKTSLSIMADKSAH
-686 DDGRHSFAKDGWDY
+686 DSFI
-700 YETTFKVGDNLFTGL
+700 E
-715 VNIGKNGNKKTLYD
+715 
-729 ITNIKRI
+729 
-736 DQNRSTSAKA
+736 
-746 FTTSLV
+746 
-752 NSTID
+752 D

-762 NENVNSNTSSAKYSM
+762 NENVNSNTSSTKYSM
-777 QNNENNTQELDNS
+777 QNNENNTQGLDNS

-859 SASQSDGRGNIKL
+859 SASQSDGRGNTKL

-911 KNRNSISNNHKQKQL
+911 KNKSSISNNHKQKQL

-938 YHTWIRNVE
+938 YHTWIRSVE
-947 DIKTLEE
+947 DIKALEE

-991 PVEQGIFVSPSRM
+991 PVEQGMFVSPSKM
-1004 EAESYSG
+1004 EAESYSE

-1038 NDTRYSQQNN
+1038 NDTKYSQQND
-1048 KWQTF
+1048 KWQPF

-1063 RTNMNSIRKGNMI
+1063 RTNMNSIRKGDMI
-1076 LANSDTRNN
+1076 LANSDTKNN

-1130 EDISIGKDIASVDMS
+1130 EDISVGKDIASVDMS

-1173 KHNESEKIRWLNNE
+1173 KHNESKKIRWLNNE

-1247 VIRNKYDNYIDNIN
+1247 VIRNKYDTYIDNIN
-1261 GIITEMGYNPINK
+1261 SIITEMGYNPINK

-1654 KKIFNPDDDKDIG
+1654 KKIFNPDDDDKDFG
-1667 EKATEVLGD
+1667 ERATEVLGD

-1730 SSFYWLLPTGYGQMR
+1730 SSFYWLLPTGYGQIR

-1769 LRFSADESTKG
+1769 LRFSADESIKG
-1780 KIKAVLFGQY
+1780 KIKAMLFGQY
-1790 SSEEAQKYVESGYK
+1790 SSKEAQKYVESGYK

-1823 YKKFSKEMTDAT
+1823 YR
-1835 KTTDSNN
+1835 N
-1842 YKLYTD
+1842 YKKGL
-1848 GENNYW
+1848 
-1854 YDESNGKV
+1854 SNAGTSI
-1862 YDSNYRESSKAIQS
+1862 DSKLN
-1876 LKKVSSKQLKFDY
+1876 Y
-1889 INSLNLNN
+1889 INKQNYSVSQKNIMANN
-1897 EMKNKILNSYYGGN
+1897 IVNSENIKIDMK
-1911 VTDSYGYTKYVKKGK
+1911 D
-1926 YIYSSDGLQKY
+1926 
-1937 KNESGT
+1937 
-1943 VYWVNKK
+1943 
-1950 TGAIYNSSGKL
+1950 
-1961 AKKISKSK
+1961 
-1969 LTPATQ
+1969 
-1975 DLTYWYDDKNNQLYD
+1975 
-1990 SNYNKV
+1990 
-1996 DNSII
+1996 
-2001 SSLDKETKDIDI
+2001 
-2013 NVYNDYSSYDEY
+2013 YNDYSSYDEY
-2025 KYVMTSKSKYNVL
+2025 KYAMTSKSKYNVL

>member
-115 EASDVSLADMLI
+115 EASDVSLTDMLI

-147 REVDKNSYIKQ
+147 KEVDKNSYIKQ

-214 DIGKSMLYGLGSAGV
+214 DIGKSMLYGLGSTGV

-242 LKQINGNTKREI
+242 LKQINGNTKKEI

-325 NNRNLNNKSTG
+325 NNRNSNNKSTG
-336 INDLRVNNIN
+336 INDLRVNDIN
-346 TPVEQNTFE
+346 TPVEQKTFE

-421 IFDNTIKN
+421 IFDDTIKN

-493 KGLKQVYGTNEVSD
+493 EGLKQVYGTNEVSD

-567 IAYRNTTNEQAVE
+567 TAYRNTTNEQAVE

-591 DMDGNKYV
+591 DIDGNKYV

-604 QEIFEGKNLTEQ
+604 QEIFEGKNLAEQ

-630 NGINANNENINITSK
+630 NGINTNNEKINITSK

-762 NENVNSNTSSAKYSM
+762 NENVNSNTSSTKYSM
-777 QNNENNTQELDNS
+777 QNNENNTQGLDNS

-798 SGDGLLDAQDLIEEI
+798 SGDGLLDAQDLI
-813 KSVGAKVDKNGYVTL
+813 
-828 YHQTTNENAD
+828 
-838 KIKQSGKM
+838 
-846 FAKEPYVYFSTSE
+846 
-859 SASQSDGRGNIKL
+859 
-872 EFKIPAEKLILDDIF
+872 

-911 KNRNSISNNHKQKQL
+911 KNKNSISNNHKQKQL

-938 YHTWIRNVE
+938 YHTWIRSVE
-947 DIKTLEE
+947 DIKALEE

-991 PVEQGIFVSPSRM
+991 PVEQGIFVSPSKM
-1004 EAESYSG
+1004 EAESYSE

-1038 NDTRYSQQNN
+1038 NDTKYSQQND
-1048 KWQTF
+1048 KWQPF

-1058 KATGT
+1058 KATRT
-1063 RTNMNSIRKGNMI
+1063 RTNMNSIRKGDMI
-1076 LANSDTRNN
+1076 LANSDTKNN

-1130 EDISIGKDIASVDMS
+1130 EDISVGKDIASVDMS

-1173 KHNESEKIRWLNNE
+1173 KHNESKKIRWLNNE

-1247 VIRNKYDNYIDNIN
+1247 VIRNKYDTYIDNIN
-1261 GIITEMGYNPINK
+1261 SIITEMGYNPINK

-1654 KKIFNPDDDKDIG
+1654 KKIFNSDDDDKDFG
-1667 EKATEVLGD
+1667 ERATEVLGD

-1730 SSFYWLLPTGYGQMR
+1730 SSFYWLLPTGYGQIR

-1769 LRFSADESTKG
+1769 LRFSADESTNG
-1780 KIKAVLFGQY
+1780 KVKAVLFGQY

-1823 YKKFSKEMTDAT
+1823 YR
-1835 KTTDSNN
+1835 N
-1842 YKLYTD
+1842 YKKGL
-1848 GENNYW
+1848 
-1854 YDESNGKV
+1854 SNAGTSI
-1862 YDSNYRESSKAIQS
+1862 DSKLN
-1876 LKKVSSKQLKFDY
+1876 Y
-1889 INSLNLNN
+1889 INKQNYSVSQKNIMANN
-1897 EMKNKILNSYYGGN
+1897 IVNSENIKIDMK
-1911 VTDSYGYTKYVKKGK
+1911 D
-1926 YIYSSDGLQKY
+1926 
-1937 KNESGT
+1937 
-1943 VYWVNKK
+1943 
-1950 TGAIYNSSGKL
+1950 
-1961 AKKISKSK
+1961 
-1969 LTPATQ
+1969 
-1975 DLTYWYDDKNNQLYD
+1975 
-1990 SNYNKV
+1990 
-1996 DNSII
+1996 
-2001 SSLDKETKDIDI
+2001 
-2013 NVYNDYSSYDEY
+2013 YNDYSSYDEY
-2025 KYVMTSKSKYNVL
+2025 KYAMTSKSKYNVL

-2045 SKYQEIKKEISNIKE
+2045 LKYQEIKKEISNIKE